1 MTNKKLK
8 LAAMSVALTACV
20 AAQPMAAHAVE
31 GPDPAEDNAAP
42 QAEPVA
48 ESSTPAP
55 VAEEGEKQEKV
66 GEQEEFF
73 PPPVNEEAKSEEQAP
88 AFGPGTKTDDIIIDY
103 KPAEKPEEP
112 GESGKDGETD
122 GSEGSGETDETENP
136 DGTYVKGD
144 VIDNSKK
151 DEATGKDG
159 KIGEATKE
167 ETPDSSS
174 STTVV
179 DPDAEVKKGDPV
191 VGKDEDGNT
200 TITTPTET
208 TGTETTTTT
217 GTGKADSSTTIT
229 DTKKG
234 EEINLD
240 DELGKDVR
248 PDWKT
253 DKDAKL
259 GDYTVDKVEPA
270 KDGNSKTLT
279 LKKTSPTEEKE
290 MAAEDIAKLLDVPEG
305 GVEKKEELDEEGN
318 PKTTYTLKKEEIST
332 DENGNTVTRV
342 TYYKITGNTVETT
355 TETTLVL
362 KVEKGTVDV
371 NNEDLTTEIEL
382 PSITAKNTDETKTDV
397 IEISSEKLGEMLQD
411 EYYNNVT
418 GEYVYTENVDGKEYT
433 YKVKKMEDSKPLTNA
448 QLAERLG
455 EGFTGDDNG
464 VYYKGEKLTFD
475 QMEAVRK
482 TLSYTVEVT
491 EVTKTPGQVEGGQ
504 ESIES
509 AKETAKLEAIKA
521 ALTDAARNAG
531 INVETDDFKNQ
542 LNTIDPTGK
551 GQLNL
556 SYTDADGNV
565 HTVTLRYNGATVSAP
580 QPGTPD
586 SSKDTETRKDVTDNV
601 ITGTAYVTGSNTWTE
616 SGSLNGTYVKPGSGE
631 LPSLDGW
638 TIASKDPEKGTTTYK
653 KEDTVTS
660 PDGTSTKITRTCTI
674 TESSASLSDTEKE
687 EIAWAELLNQHPE
700 YKNKDELKAA
710 GYNINISSMDFS
722 GIKCV
727 EWTIDEL
734 SESTKTDAKDLND
747 KLVIPGGKNWSIDE
761 KARTI
766 TVDGKTYDK
775 VTKTNDG
782 YTCTVEDKNGVKTT
796 YTFTKQAGAPLT
808 PEEIQ
813 TALAGQY
820 SVSADSIRLNADGK
834 TATFTKGNET
844 ITVDYSTLSETLTV
858 RKDVH
863 TSSSVTDIIKDNKDL
878 EKAYD
883 ELWKQIQEIQSKLLP
898 GEELWIGNLEVT
910 DKTEKTDIIKY
921 FTTAISPENMSKDEL
936 IKALQEQERIA
947 KNSTYVANK
956 GSDYE
961 ETKKNYYSGEKTDE
975 FKSFSKAP
983 DGSKIE
989 VYWKLTW
996 WGGYY
1001 YYTDANGQEVRVHS
1015 NTVHYEEQRDDI
1027 GHLDLASGSKLDL
1040 LPDKDD
1046 KVDQTDCVLVSKNL
1060 KLEWNYDA
1068 GNLVNG
1074 KGNQLVGL
1082 DSKISWDDE
1091 GGEGNGHYEYD
1102 RGTPNNCPD
1111 KSAYYKLTGT
1121 VAYDPIK
1128 ENGSIKLYQGQRGD
1142 YWTPGI
1148 SAEDQAINAY
1158 LKATGSSKTA
1168 ASLTKKERDA
1178 IVGTYVVQIGTTG
1191 TNSTGESGYQVY
1203 LKSSELTA
1211 YGYMTRDANTCIN
1224 STYKRQDGTWGYV
1237 GGYDLMISKL
1247 TQVSEGKV
1255 VGQTESTIKTITAP
1269 LSIRSSQD
1277 FANRLLELNKQTTTH
1292 KTSESATAYGENT
1305 SGGFDGAYTQNKS
1318 ETVTGSGTGKGH
1330 YTTFTEV
1337 LKKLFTG
1344 SGSKEHDEGKVS
1356 YTYRT
1361 TDKVDTTPVSKETV
1375 TTTDAHV
1382 DYNYTSIETR
1392 TVTVNGEET
1401 VIVPPV
1407 TPPVDPDTPDGPVE
1421 DETPDEVMTPETPEL
1436 PAVQDAAPDEVVLPA
1451 EPELPAVQDATALPQ
1466 TGVNWM
1472 AALGM
1477 AFSGMLL
1484 TIAGAFASLKYKEKH

>member
-31 GPDPAEDNAAP
+31 GPDSVEDNAAP
-42 QAEPVA
+42 QAEP
-48 ESSTPAP
+48 AP
-55 VAEEGEKQEKV
+55 VEGKTAEGEVEGEEEKQE
-66 GEQEEFF
+66 EFV
-73 PPPVNEEAKSEEQAP
+73 PPVNDEAKKDDQAP

-112 GESGKDGETD
+112 GKSGEDGEAD

-179 DPDAEVKKGDPV
+179 DPDAEVKKGESV

-208 TGTETTTTT
+208 TGTQTTTTT
-217 GTGKADSSTTIT
+217 GTGKADSETTIT
-229 DTKKG
+229 DTEKG
-234 EEINLD
+234 DKIDLNK
-240 DELGKDVR
+240 ELKNKDGEVDK
-248 PDWKT
+248 PTWETKT
-253 DKDAKL
+253 DDKL
-259 GDYTVDKVEPA
+259 GDYTVKEVEDTKGDP
-270 KDGNSKTLT
+270 NSKTLT
-279 LKKTSPTEEKE
+279 LKKTSEPETKE
-290 MAAEDIAKLLDVPEG
+290 MSAEDVAKLLDVPEG
-305 GVEKKEELDEEGN
+305 GVEKKTDDEG
-318 PKTTYTLKKEEIST
+318 KTTYTLKKEETST

-342 TYYKITGNTVETT
+342 TYYKITGNKVETR
-355 TETTLVL
+355 TETTLKL

-397 IEISSEKLGEMLQD
+397 IEISSEKLGEMLKD
-411 EYYNNVT
+411 EYYNNDT
-418 GEYVYTENVDGKEYT
+418 GEYVYTETDANGKEYT
-433 YKVKKMEDSKPLTNA
+433 YKVKKTEDTKQLTNE
-448 QLAERLG
+448 QLAKRLG

-464 VYYKGEKLTFD
+464 VYYKGEKLSFD
-475 QMEAVRK
+475 QKEAVRK

-504 ESIES
+504 ESIKS
-509 AKETAKLEAIKA
+509 AEEAAKLEAIKA

-565 HTVTLRYNGATVSAP
+565 HTVTLRYDGATVSAP

-586 SSKDTETRKDVTDNV
+586 SSKGTETRKDVTDNV
-601 ITGTAYVTGSNTWTE
+601 ITGTAYVNGSNTWTE

-687 EIAWAELLNQHPE
+687 EIAWNELQ
-700 YKNKDELKAA
+700 NKTGKDKATLIQE
-710 GYNINISSMDFS
+710 GYSIDIGSMDFS
-722 GIKCV
+722 GIKRV

-834 TATFTKGNET
+834 TATFTKGDET

-883 ELWKQIQEIQSKLLP
+883 ALWKQIQEIRSKLLP
-898 GEELWIGNLEVT
+898 GEELWIG
-910 DKTEKTDIIKY
+910 KTKIDSTTQKEDIIKY
-921 FTTAISPENMSKDEL
+921 FTKAISPENMSNDEL

-947 KNSTYVANK
+947 KSSTYVANK

-989 VYWKLTW
+989 VYWKSTW

-1074 KGNQLVGL
+1074 KDNQPVGL

-1091 GGEGNGHYEYD
+1091 GGEGDGHYEYD
-1102 RGTPNNCPD
+1102 RGNSNNCPD

-1168 ASLTKKERDA
+1168 ASLTKKERNA
-1178 IVGTYVVQIGTTG
+1178 IVGTYVVKIGTTD

-1203 LKSSELTA
+1203 LKTSELTA

-1277 FANRLLELNKQTTTH
+1277 FANRLLELNQQTTTH

-1337 LKKLFTG
+1337 LKKLF
-1344 SGSKEHDEGKVS
+1344 SGKGETTYDEGKVS

-1361 TDKVDTTPVSKETV
+1361 PDEVITSAVSKTAT

-1392 TVTVNGEET
+1392 KVTVSGEET

-1421 DETPDEVMTPETPEL
+1421 DETPDEVVTPETPEL
-1436 PAVQDAAPDEVVLPA
+1436 PPVQDATPDDAAPETPVLPSDVV
-1451 EPELPAVQDATALPQ
+1451 LPAVQDALPQ

>member
-1 MTNKKLK
+1 
-8 LAAMSVALTACV
+8 
-20 AAQPMAAHAVE
+20 
-31 GPDPAEDNAAP
+31 
-42 QAEPVA
+42 
-48 ESSTPAP
+48 
-55 VAEEGEKQEKV
+55 
-66 GEQEEFF
+66 
-73 PPPVNEEAKSEEQAP
+73 VNEEAKSEEQAP
-88 AFGPGTKTDDIIIDY
+88 AFGPGIKTDDITIDY
-103 KPAEKPEEP
+103 KPAAKPEEP
-112 GESGKDGETD
+112 GE
-122 GSEGSGETDETENP
+122 TDEPETP
-136 DGTYVKGD
+136 GDTHLKGD

-151 DEATGKDG
+151 DEATGEDG
-159 KIGEATKE
+159 KIGTATKE

-270 KDGNSKTLT
+270 EDGNSKELT

-305 GVEKKEELDEEGN
+305 GVEKKTDNEGN
-318 PKTTYTLKKEEIST
+318 TTYTLKKEETST

-342 TYYKITGNTVETT
+342 TYYEITGNSVKTR
-355 TETTLVL
+355 TETTLKL

-371 NNEDLTTEIEL
+371 DEKDLTTKVEL

-397 IEISSEKLGEMLQD
+397 IEISSEKLGEMLKD

-433 YKVKKMEDSKPLTNA
+433 YKVKKTENTKPLTNE
-448 QLAERLG
+448 QLANRLG
-455 EGFTGDDNG
+455 EGFTADANG
-464 VYYKGEKLTFD
+464 VYYKGEKLNLD

-482 TLSYTVEVT
+482 NLSYTVAVT
-491 EVTKTPGQVEGGQ
+491 EITKNEGQVEGGQ
-504 ESIES
+504 ESIKS
-509 AKETAKLEAIKA
+509 AEETAKLEAIKA
-521 ALTDAARNAG
+521 ALTDAAKKTG
-531 INVETDDFKNQ
+531 INVDSEDFKNQ

-556 SYTDADGNV
+556 SYTDVDGNV
-565 HTVTLRYNGATVSAP
+565 HTVTLRYDGATVSAP
-580 QPGTPD
+580 QPG
-586 SSKDTETRKDVTDNV
+586 SSDPSKNTETREDVKDNTV
-601 ITGTAYVTGSNTWTE
+601 TGTAYVTGSNTWTE
-616 SGSLNGTYVKPGSGE
+616 SGSLNGTYVKPGSGK

-653 KEDTVTS
+653 KEETVTS

-674 TESSASLSDTEKE
+674 TESSASLTDTEKE
-687 EIAWAELLNQHPE
+687 EIAWKELQ
-700 YKNKDELKAA
+700 NKTGKDKATLLQE
-710 GYNINISSMDFS
+710 GYSIDIGSMDFS
-722 GIKCV
+722 GIKRV
-727 EWTIDEL
+727 EWTIDTL
-734 SESTKTDAKDLND
+734 SESTKTDTKDLND

-761 KARTI
+761 NAGTI
-766 TVDGKTYDK
+766 TVDGNIYRN

-796 YTFTKQAGAPLT
+796 YTFTKKAGAPLT

-834 TATFTKGNET
+834 TATFTKGDET

-863 TSSSVTDIIKDNKDL
+863 TSSSVTGIIKDDKDL

-883 ELWKQIQEIQSKLLP
+883 ELWKQIQEIQSKLQP
-898 GEELWIGNLEVT
+898 GEELRIGET
-910 DKTEKTDIIKY
+910 KIDSTTKKEDIIKY
-921 FTTAISPENMSKDEL
+921 FTKAISPDNMSKDEL

-947 KNSTYVANK
+947 KSSTYVANK

-961 ETKKNYYSGEKTDE
+961 ETKKNYYSGEKTGE
-975 FKSFSKAP
+975 FKYFSKAP

-989 VYWKLTW
+989 VYWKSTW
-996 WGGYY
+996 GWNGYY

-1015 NTVHYEEQRDDI
+1015 NTVHSEEQRDDI

-1040 LPDKDD
+1040 LPDEDG
-1046 KVDQTDCVLVSKNL
+1046 KVNQTDCVLVSKNL

-1074 KGNQLVGL
+1074 KGNQTVGL

-1091 GGEGNGHYEYD
+1091 GGKGSGHYEYD
-1102 RGTPNNCPD
+1102 RGDPNKNPD

-1128 ENGSIKLYQGQRGD
+1128 ENGSIKLYQGGYD
-1142 YWTPGI
+1142 GWHWV

-1158 LKATGSSKTA
+1158 LKETGSNKTA

-1178 IVGTYVVQIGTTG
+1178 IVGTYVVKIGTTG

-1237 GGYDLMISKL
+1237 GGYDLMISEL
-1247 TQVSEGKV
+1247 TQVREGKV

-1277 FANRLLELNKQTTTH
+1277 FAKRLLELNKQTTTTH
-1292 KTSESATAYGENT
+1292 KTGEGATAYGENT
-1305 SGGFDGAYTQNKS
+1305 SGGFDGTYTQKKS
-1318 ETVTGSGTGKGH
+1318 ETVEGSGTGKGH

-1337 LKKLFTG
+1337 LKKIFSG
-1344 SGSKEHDEGKVS
+1344 SGSKEHDEGSVS
-1356 YTYRT
+1356 YTHRT
-1361 TDKVDTTPVSKETV
+1361 TDKVNTTPVSKETV

-1382 DYNYTSIETR
+1382 GYNYTSIETR

-1407 TPPVDPDTPDGPVE
+1407 TPPETPVE
-1421 DETPDEVMTPETPEL
+1421 DETPDEVVTPETPEL
-1436 PAVQDAAPDEVVLPA
+1436 PPVQDATPDAPVLPSDA
-1451 EPELPAVQDATALPQ
+1451 VLPAVQDALPQ

>member
-1 MTNKKLK
+1 M
-8 LAAMSVALTACV
+8 
-20 AAQPMAAHAVE
+20 
-31 GPDPAEDNAAP
+31 
-42 QAEPVA
+42 
-48 ESSTPAP
+48 
-55 VAEEGEKQEKV
+55 
-66 GEQEEFF
+66 
-73 PPPVNEEAKSEEQAP
+73 NEEAKSEEQAP
-88 AFGPGTKTDDIIIDY
+88 AFGPGTKTDDITIDY

-112 GESGKDGETD
+112 GE
-122 GSEGSGETDETENP
+122 TDEPETP
-136 DGTYVKGD
+136 GDTHLKGD

-151 DEATGKDG
+151 DEATGEDG
-159 KIGEATKE
+159 KIGTATKE

-234 EEINLD
+234 EEIDLNK
-240 DELGKDVR
+240 ELGEVR

-259 GDYTVDKVEPA
+259 GDYTVDKVENS
-270 KDGNSKTLT
+270 KDGNSKELT
-279 LKKTSPTEEKE
+279 LKKTSEPETKE
-290 MAAEDIAKLLDVPEG
+290 MSAEDVAKLLDVPEG

-342 TYYKITGNTVETT
+342 TYYEITGNSVKTT
-355 TETTLVL
+355 TETTLKL
-362 KVEKGTVDV
+362 KVEKGTETKKDQ
-371 NNEDLTTEIEL
+371 DLSTEAEL
-382 PSITAKNTDETKTDV
+382 PDSITVKNGKSELKVSKDILEKALDNGGTYTDTDKNITYTVTKK
-397 IEISSEKLGEMLQD
+397 EESSTKLSNE
-411 EYYNNVT
+411 
-418 GEYVYTENVDGKEYT
+418 
-433 YKVKKMEDSKPLTNA
+433 
-448 QLAERLG
+448 QLAKRLG
-455 EGFTGDDNG
+455 DGFTYNAADDSIS
-464 VYYKGEKLTFD
+464 YKGEKLTISQND
-475 QMEAVRK
+475 VYRK
-482 TLSYTVEVT
+482 LLSYDVTVT
-491 EVTKTPGQVEGGQ
+491 ETIKNEGQVEGGQ
-504 ESIES
+504 ASIDK
-509 AKETAKLEAIKA
+509 ANNDAKLEAIKA
-521 ALTDAARNAG
+521 ALTDAAKKTG
-531 INVETDDFKNQ
+531 INVDSEDFKNQ

-565 HTVTLRYNGATVSAP
+565 HTVTLCYDGATVSAP
-580 QPGTPD
+580 EPG
-586 SSKDTETRKDVTDNV
+586 SSDPSKNTETREDIKDYTV
-601 ITGTAYVTGSNTWTE
+601 TGTAYVTGSNTWTE

-631 LPSLDGW
+631 LPSLEGW
-638 TIASKDPEKGTTTYK
+638 TFDGIDTEKGTTTYK
-653 KEDTVTS
+653 KEETVTS

-674 TESSASLSDTEKE
+674 KESSASLTDAEKE
-687 EIAWAELLNQHPE
+687 EIAWKELQ
-700 YKNKDELKAA
+700 NKSGKDKATLLQE
-710 GYNINISSMDFS
+710 GYSIDIGSMDFS
-722 GIKCV
+722 GIKRV
-727 EWTIDEL
+727 EWTIDTL
-734 SESTKTDAKDLND
+734 SESTKTDTKDLND

-761 KARTI
+761 NAGTI
-766 TVDGKTYDK
+766 TVDGNIYRN
-775 VTKTNDG
+775 VTKTDDG

-796 YTFTKQAGAPLT
+796 YTFTKKAGAPLT

-834 TATFTKGNET
+834 TATFTKGDET

-863 TSSSVTDIIKDNKDL
+863 TSSSVTGIIKDDKDL

-883 ELWKQIQEIQSKLLP
+883 ELWKQIQEIQSKLQP
-898 GEELWIGNLEVT
+898 GEELWIGQTKIDSTTQKE
-910 DKTEKTDIIKY
+910 DIIKY
-921 FTTAISPENMSKDEL
+921 FTKAISPENMSKDEL

-947 KNSTYVANK
+947 KSSTYVANK

-975 FKSFSKAP
+975 FKYFSKAP

-989 VYWKLTW
+989 VYWKWTR

-1015 NTVHYEEQRDDI
+1015 NTVHSEEQRDDI

-1040 LPDKDD
+1040 LPDKDG
-1046 KVDQTDCVLVSKNL
+1046 KVDQTDCVLVSKDL

-1074 KGNQLVGL
+1074 KGNQTVGL

-1091 GGEGNGHYEYD
+1091 GGEGDGHYEYD
-1102 RGTPNNCPD
+1102 RGNPNKNPD

-1128 ENGSIKLYQGQRGD
+1128 DKDGSIKLYQGQWGD
-1142 YWTPGI
+1142 YWNPGI
-1148 SAEDQAINAY
+1148 SAEDEAINAY
-1158 LKATGSSKTA
+1158 LKATGSSKTYRD
-1168 ASLTKKERDA
+1168 LTTKERNA
-1178 IVGTYVVQIGTTG
+1178 IVGTYVVKIGTTG

-1211 YGYMTRDANTCIN
+1211 YGYMSRDANTCIN

-1237 GGYDLMISKL
+1237 GGYDLMISEL
-1247 TQVSEGKV
+1247 TQVREGKV

-1277 FANRLLELNKQTTTH
+1277 FAKRLLELNKQTTTH
-1292 KTSESATAYGENT
+1292 KTGEGATAYGENT
-1305 SGGFDGAYTQNKS
+1305 SGDFDGTYTQKKS
-1318 ETVTGSGTGKGH
+1318 ETVEASGTGSGH

-1337 LKKLFTG
+1337 LKKIFSG
-1344 SGSKEHDEGKVS
+1344 SGSKEHDEGSVS
-1356 YTYRT
+1356 YTHRT
-1361 TDKVDTTPVSKETV
+1361 TDKVNTTPVSKETV

-1382 DYNYTSIETR
+1382 GYNYTSIETR
-1392 TVTVNGEET
+1392 KVTVNGEET

-1407 TPPVDPDTPDGPVE
+1407 TPPETPVE
-1421 DETPDEVMTPETPEL
+1421 DETPDEVVTPETPEL
-1436 PAVQDAAPDEVVLPA
+1436 PPVQDVTPDDAAPETPDLPSDVV
-1451 EPELPAVQDATALPQ
+1451 LPAVQDALPQ

>member
-31 GPDPAEDNAAP
+31 GPDSVEDNAAP
-42 QAEPVA
+42 QAEP
-48 ESSTPAP
+48 AP
-55 VAEEGEKQEKV
+55 VEGKTAEGEVEGEEEKQE
-66 GEQEEFF
+66 EFV
-73 PPPVNEEAKSEEQAP
+73 PPVNDEAKKDDQAP

-103 KPAEKPEEP
+103 KPAEKPDE
-112 GESGKDGETD
+112 
-122 GSEGSGETDETENP
+122 SGETDETENP

-259 GDYTVDKVEPA
+259 GGYTVDKVEPA

-279 LKKTSPTEEKE
+279 LKKTSEPETKK
-290 MAAEDIAKLLDVPEG
+290 MSAEDVAKLLDVPEG
-305 GVEKKEELDEEGN
+305 GVEKKTDDEGN
-318 PKTTYTLKKEEIST
+318 TTYTLKKEETST

-342 TYYKITGNTVETT
+342 TYYEITGTSVKTR

-371 NNEDLTTEIEL
+371 DEKDLTTEIKL
-382 PSITAKNTDETKTDV
+382 PSITAKNTDETKMDV
-397 IEISSEKLGEMLQD
+397 IEISSEKLGEMLKD
-411 EYYNNVT
+411 EYYNNDT
-418 GEYVYTENVDGKEYT
+418 GEYVYTETDANGKEYT
-433 YKVKKMEDSKPLTNA
+433 YKVKKTEDSKPLTNA
-448 QLAERLG
+448 QLADRLG

-475 QMEAVRK
+475 QKEAVRK

-504 ESIES
+504 ESIKS
-509 AKETAKLEAIKA
+509 AEETAKLEAIKA
-521 ALTDAARNAG
+521 ALTDAAKKTG
-531 INVETDDFKNQ
+531 IDVDSENFKNQ

-565 HTVTLRYNGATVSAP
+565 HTVTLRYDGATVSAP
-580 QPGTPD
+580 QPG
-586 SSKDTETRKDVTDNV
+586 SSDPIKDTETRKDVTDNV

-616 SGSLNGTYVKPGSGE
+616 SGSLNGTYVKPGSGK

-638 TIASKDPEKGTTTYK
+638 TVDINDPEKGTTIYK
-653 KEDTVTS
+653 KEDTVTL

-722 GIKCV
+722 GIKRV

-761 KARTI
+761 KAGTI

-820 SVSADSIRLNADGK
+820 SVPADSIRLNADGK
-834 TATFTKGNET
+834 TATFTKGDET

-947 KNSTYVANK
+947 KSSTYVANK

-989 VYWKLTW
+989 VYWKSTW

-1040 LPDKDD
+1040 LPDKDGN
-1046 KVDQTDCVLVSKNL
+1046 VDQTDCVLVSKNL

-1074 KGNQLVGL
+1074 KGNQPVGL

-1091 GGEGNGHYEYD
+1091 GGKGNGHYEYD
-1102 RGTPNNCPD
+1102 RGNPNNCPD

-1128 ENGSIKLYQGQRGD
+1128 ENGSIKLYQGGYD
-1142 YWTPGI
+1142 GWYWV

-1158 LKATGSSKTA
+1158 LEATGSNKTA
-1168 ASLTKKERDA
+1168 ANLSKKERDA
-1178 IVGTYVVQIGTTG
+1178 IVGTYVVKIGTTD
-1191 TNSTGESGYQVY
+1191 TNSTGKSGYQVY
-1203 LKSSELTA
+1203 LKTSELTA
-1211 YGYMTRDANTCIN
+1211 YGYMSRDANTCIN
-1224 STYKRQDGTWGYV
+1224 STYKRQTNSWDYV

-1305 SGGFDGAYTQNKS
+1305 SGGFNGAYTQDKS

-1356 YTYRT
+1356 YTHRT
-1361 TDKVDTTPVSKETV
+1361 TDYVDTEAVAKTAT

-1407 TPPVDPDTPDGPVE
+1407 TPPETPVE
-1421 DETPDEVMTPETPEL
+1421 DETPNEVVTPETPEL
-1436 PAVQDAAPDEVVLPA
+1436 PPVQDATPDAPVLPSDA
-1451 EPELPAVQDATALPQ
+1451 VLPAVQDALPQ

>member
-1 MTNKKLK
+1 MTNKNLK

-31 GPDPAEDNAAP
+31 GPDSVEDNAAP
-42 QAEPVA
+42 QAEP
-48 ESSTPAP
+48 AP
-55 VAEEGEKQEKV
+55 VEGKTAEGEVEGEEEKQE
-66 GEQEEFF
+66 EFV
-73 PPPVNEEAKSEEQAP
+73 PPENDEAKKDDQAP

-112 GESGKDGETD
+112 
-122 GSEGSGETDETENP
+122 GETDETENP

-200 TITTPTET
+200 TITTKTET
-208 TGTETTTTT
+208 TGTQTTTTT
-217 GTGKADSSTTIT
+217 GTGEANSNTTIT

-248 PDWKT
+248 PNWST
-253 DKDAKL
+253 DEKAKL
-259 GDYTVDKVEPA
+259 GGYTVDKVEPA
-270 KDGNSKTLT
+270 EDGNSKTLT
-279 LKKTSPTEEKE
+279 LKKTSPTETKE
-290 MAAEDIAKLLDVPEG
+290 MAAEDVAKLLDVPED
-305 GVEKKEELDEEGN
+305 GVEKKTDDEG
-318 PKTTYTLKKEEIST
+318 KTTYILKKEETST

-371 NNEDLTTEIEL
+371 DDKDLTTEIKL

-397 IEISSEKLGEMLQD
+397 IEISSEKLGEMLKD

-418 GEYVYTENVDGKEYT
+418 GEYVYTETVDGKEYT
-433 YKVKKMEDSKPLTNA
+433 YKVKKTEDTNSLTND
-448 QLAERLG
+448 QLANRLG
-455 EGFTGDDNG
+455 DGFSVDADGD
-464 VYYKGEKLTFD
+464 VCYKGEKLTFD

-509 AKETAKLEAIKA
+509 AEETAKLEAIKA

-565 HTVTLRYNGATVSAP
+565 HTVTLRYDGATVSAP
-580 QPGTPD
+580 QPG
-586 SSKDTETRKDVTDNV
+586 SSDPRKDTETRKDVTDNV

-631 LPSLDGW
+631 LPSLEGW
-638 TIASKDPEKGTTTYK
+638 TFDGIDTEKGTTIYK
-653 KEDTVTS
+653 KEDTVTLS
-660 PDGTSTKITRTCTI
+660 DGTITKITRTCTI

-722 GIKCV
+722 GIKRV
-727 EWTIDEL
+727 EWTIAEL

-820 SVSADSIRLNADGK
+820 SVPADSIRLNADGK
-834 TATFTKGNET
+834 TATFTKGDET

-883 ELWKQIQEIQSKLLP
+883 ALWEQIQEIQSKLQP

-910 DKTEKTDIIKY
+910 DKTKKTDIIKY
-921 FTTAISPENMSKDEL
+921 FTTAISPENMSRDEL

-975 FKSFSKAP
+975 FKYFSKAP

-989 VYWKLTW
+989 VYWKSTW

-1074 KGNQLVGL
+1074 KDNQPVGL

-1091 GGEGNGHYEYD
+1091 GGEGDGHYEYD
-1102 RGTPNNCPD
+1102 RGNPNNCPD

-1128 ENGSIKLYQGQRGD
+1128 ENGSIKLYQGGYDGWHWVR
-1142 YWTPGI
+1142 
-1148 SAEDQAINAY
+1148 AEDQAINAY
-1158 LKATGSSKTA
+1158 LKATGSNKTA
-1168 ASLTKKERDA
+1168 ANLSKKERDA
-1178 IVGTYVVQIGTTG
+1178 IVGTYVVKIGTTG

-1203 LKSSELTA
+1203 LKTSELTA

-1305 SGGFDGAYTQNKS
+1305 SGGFNGAYTQDKS

-1337 LKKLFTG
+1337 LKKLFSGKGETSYDTG
-1344 SGSKEHDEGKVS
+1344 SVS
-1356 YTYRT
+1356 YSYRT
-1361 TDKVDTTPVSKETV
+1361 TDKVNTTPVSKETV

-1407 TPPVDPDTPDGPVE
+1407 TPPETPVE
-1421 DETPDEVMTPETPEL
+1421 DETPDEVVTPETPEL
-1436 PAVQDAAPDEVVLPA
+1436 PPVQDATPDEVVLPA

>member
-31 GPDPAEDNAAP
+31 GPDSVEDNAAP
-42 QAEPVA
+42 QAEP
-48 ESSTPAP
+48 AP
-55 VAEEGEKQEKV
+55 VEGKTAEGEVEGEEEKQE
-66 GEQEEFF
+66 EFV
-73 PPPVNEEAKSEEQAP
+73 PPVNDEAKKDDQAP
-88 AFGPGTKTDDIIIDY
+88 AFGPGTNTDDIIIDY
-103 KPAEKPEEP
+103 KPAEKPD
-112 GESGKDGETD
+112 ESGE
-122 GSEGSGETDETENP
+122 SGETDETENP

-159 KIGEATKE
+159 KIGEANKE

-259 GDYTVDKVEPA
+259 GGYTVDKVEPA

-279 LKKTSPTEEKE
+279 LKKTSEPETKK
-290 MAAEDIAKLLDVPEG
+290 MSAEDVAKLLDVPEG
-305 GVEKKEELDEEGN
+305 GVEKKTDDEGN
-318 PKTTYTLKKEEIST
+318 TTYTLKKEETST

-342 TYYKITGNTVETT
+342 TYYEITGNSVKTT
-355 TETTLVL
+355 TETTLKL
-362 KVEKGTVDV
+362 KVEKGTETKKDQ
-371 NNEDLTTEIEL
+371 DLSTEAEL
-382 PSITAKNTDETKTDV
+382 PDSITVKNGKSELKVSKDILEKALDNGGTYTDTDKNITYTVTKK
-397 IEISSEKLGEMLQD
+397 EESSTKLSNE
-411 EYYNNVT
+411 
-418 GEYVYTENVDGKEYT
+418 
-433 YKVKKMEDSKPLTNA
+433 
-448 QLAERLG
+448 QLAKRLG
-455 EGFTGDDNG
+455 DGFTYNAADDSIS
-464 VYYKGEKLTFD
+464 YKGEKLTISQND
-475 QMEAVRK
+475 VYRK
-482 TLSYTVEVT
+482 LLSYDVTVT
-491 EVTKTPGQVEGGQ
+491 ETIKNEGQVEGGQ
-504 ESIES
+504 ASIDK
-509 AKETAKLEAIKA
+509 ANNDAKLEAIKA
-521 ALTDAARNAG
+521 ALTDAAKKTG
-531 INVETDDFKNQ
+531 INVDSEDFKNQ

-565 HTVTLRYNGATVSAP
+565 HTVTLCYDGATVSAP
-580 QPGTPD
+580 EP
-586 SSKDTETRKDVTDNV
+586 SSSDPSKNTETREDIKDYTV
-601 ITGTAYVTGSNTWTE
+601 TGTAYVTGSNTWTE

-631 LPSLDGW
+631 LPSLEGW
-638 TIASKDPEKGTTTYK
+638 TFDGIDTEKGTTTYK
-653 KEDTVTS
+653 KEETVTS
-660 PDGTSTKITRTCTI
+660 PDGTSTKIIRTCTI
-674 TESSASLSDTEKE
+674 TESSASLSDAEKAD
-687 EIAWAELLNQHPE
+687 IAWAELLKQHPE
-700 YKNKDELKAA
+700 YKNEDELKAA
-710 GYNINISSMDFS
+710 GYNIDIGSMDFS
-722 GIKCV
+722 GIKRV
-727 EWTIDEL
+727 EWTIGTL
-734 SESTKTDAKDLND
+734 SESTKTDTKDLND

-761 KARTI
+761 KAGTI
-766 TVDGKTYDK
+766 TVDGDIYRN

-834 TATFTKGNET
+834 TATFTKGDET

-883 ELWKQIQEIQSKLLP
+883 ELWKQIQEIRSKLP
-898 GEELWIGNLEVT
+898 PDEELWIGNLEVT
-910 DKTEKTDIIKY
+910 DKTKKTDIIKY

-989 VYWKLTW
+989 VYWKSTW

-1074 KGNQLVGL
+1074 KGNQPVGL

-1091 GGEGNGHYEYD
+1091 GGEGDGHYEYD
-1102 RGTPNNCPD
+1102 RGNPNNCPD

-1128 ENGSIKLYQGQRGD
+1128 ENGNIKLYQGGFDD
-1142 YWTPGI
+1142 YWYWV

-1158 LKATGSSKTA
+1158 LKATGSNKTA

-1178 IVGTYVVQIGTTG
+1178 IVGTYVVKIGTTG

-1203 LKSSELTA
+1203 LKTSELTA

-1277 FANRLLELNKQTTTH
+1277 FANRLLELNQQTTTH
-1292 KTSESATAYGENT
+1292 KTSERATAYGENT
-1305 SGGFDGAYTQNKS
+1305 SGGFDGAYTQDKS

-1337 LKKLFTG
+1337 LKKLFSGKGETSYDTG
-1344 SGSKEHDEGKVS
+1344 SVS
-1356 YTYRT
+1356 YSYRT
-1361 TDKVDTTPVSKETV
+1361 TDKVNTTPVSKETV

-1421 DETPDEVMTPETPEL
+1421 DETPDEVVTPETPEL
-1436 PAVQDAAPDEVVLPA
+1436 PLVQDATPDEVVLPA

>member
-31 GPDPAEDNAAP
+31 GPDSVEDNAAP
-42 QAEPVA
+42 QAEPVV
-48 ESSTPAP
+48 ENSTPAP
-55 VAEEGEKQEKV
+55 VAEEGEKQEEA
-66 GEQEEFF
+66 GEQEEFV
-73 PPPVNEEAKSEEQAP
+73 PPVNDEAKKDDQAP
-88 AFGPGTKTDDIIIDY
+88 AFGPGTETDDIIIDY

-112 GESGKDGETD
+112 GKSGEDGEVD

-240 DELGKDVR
+240 DELGKDMR

-259 GDYTVDKVEPA
+259 GGYTVDKVEPA

-305 GVEKKEELDEEGN
+305 GVEKKTDDEGN
-318 PKTTYTLKKEEIST
+318 TTYTLKKEETST

-342 TYYKITGNTVETT
+342 TYYEITGNSVKTT

-371 NNEDLTTEIEL
+371 DDKDLTTEIKL

-411 EYYNNVT
+411 EYYNNDT
-418 GEYVYTENVDGKEYT
+418 GEYVYTETDANGKEYT
-433 YKVKKMEDSKPLTNA
+433 YKVKKTEDSKPLTNE
-448 QLAERLG
+448 QLAARLG
-455 EGFTGDDNG
+455 EGFSVDADGD
-464 VYYKGEKLTFD
+464 VCYKGEKLTFD
-475 QMEAVRK
+475 QKDAVRK

-504 ESIES
+504 ESIKS
-509 AKETAKLEAIKA
+509 AEETAKLEAIKA

-565 HTVTLRYNGATVSAP
+565 HTVTLRYDGATVSAP
-580 QPGTPD
+580 QPGSSDP
-586 SSKDTETRKDVTDNV
+586 SKDTETRKDVTDNV
-601 ITGTAYVTGSNTWTE
+601 ITGTAYVNGSNTWTE
-616 SGSLNGTYVKPGSGE
+616 SGSLNGTYVKPDSGE

-638 TIASKDPEKGTTTYK
+638 TVDSNDPEKGTTIYK

-660 PDGTSTKITRTCTI
+660 PDGTITKITRTCTI
-674 TESSASLSDTEKE
+674 TESSAPLTDTEKE
-687 EIAWAELLNQHPE
+687 EIAWNELQ
-700 YKNKDELKAA
+700 NKTGKDKATLIQE
-710 GYNINISSMDFS
+710 GYSIDIGSMDFS
-722 GIKCV
+722 GIKRV
-727 EWTIDEL
+727 EWTINEL
-734 SESTKTDAKDLND
+734 SESTKTDAKDLHD

-883 ELWKQIQEIQSKLLP
+883 DLWKQIQEIQSKLLP
-898 GEELWIGNLEVT
+898 GEELWIG
-910 DKTEKTDIIKY
+910 KTKIDSTTKKEDIIKY
-921 FTTAISPENMSKDEL
+921 FTKAISPENMSKDEL

-947 KNSTYVANK
+947 KSSTYVANK

-961 ETKKNYYSGEKTDE
+961 ETKKNYYSGETETKYYYQ
-975 FKSFSKAP
+975 SWG
-983 DGSKIE
+983 GSKIE
-989 VYWKLTW
+989 VTPAGQPGW
-996 WGGYY
+996 Y
-1001 YYTDANGQEVRVHS
+1001 YYTNDKGEKEYVPWWDVERQDTRN
-1015 NTVHYEEQRDDI
+1015 DI

-1040 LPDKDD
+1040 LPDEDG

-1060 KLEWNYDA
+1060 KLEWNYNA
-1068 GNLVNG
+1068 GDLVNG
-1074 KGNQLVGL
+1074 KDNQTVGL

-1091 GGEGNGHYEYD
+1091 GGKGNGHYEYD
-1102 RGTPNNCPD
+1102 RGDPNNNPD

-1128 ENGSIKLYQGQRGD
+1128 ENGNIKLYQGGYD
-1142 YWTPGI
+1142 GWYWV
-1148 SAEDQAINAY
+1148 SAKDQAINAY
-1158 LKATGSSKTA
+1158 LKATGSNKTA
-1168 ASLTKKERDA
+1168 ASLTKKERYA
-1178 IVGTYVVQIGTTG
+1178 IVGTYVVKIGTTD

-1203 LKSSELTA
+1203 LKTSELTA

-1237 GGYDLMISKL
+1237 GGYDLMISEL
-1247 TQVSEGKV
+1247 TQVREGKV

-1292 KTSESATAYGENT
+1292 KTGEGATAFGDNT
-1305 SGGFDGAYTQNKS
+1305 SGSFSGTYTQNKS

-1337 LKKLFTG
+1337 LKKLF
-1344 SGSKEHDEGKVS
+1344 SGKGETTYDEGKVS
-1356 YTYRT
+1356 YTHRT
-1361 TDKVDTTPVSKETV
+1361 TDYVDTEAVAKTAT

-1392 TVTVNGEET
+1392 TVIVNGEET
-1401 VIVPPV
+1401 VIVPPI
-1407 TPPVDPDTPDGPVE
+1407 TPPETPVE
-1421 DETPDEVMTPETPEL
+1421 DETPDEVVTPETPEL
-1436 PAVQDAAPDEVVLPA
+1436 PPVQDATPDDAAPETPVLPSDA
-1451 EPELPAVQDATALPQ
+1451 VLPAVQDALPQ

>member
-31 GPDPAEDNAAP
+31 GPDSVEDNAAP
-42 QAEPVA
+42 QAEPVV
-48 ESSTPAP
+48 ENSTPAP
-55 VAEEGEKQEKV
+55 VAEEGEKQEEV
-66 GEQEEFF
+66 GEQEEFV
-73 PPPVNEEAKSEEQAP
+73 PPVNDEAKKDDQAP

-103 KPAEKPEEP
+103 KPAEKPD
-112 GESGKDGETD
+112 ESGE
-122 GSEGSGETDETENP
+122 SGETDETENP

-217 GTGKADSSTTIT
+217 GIGKADSSTTIT

-259 GDYTVDKVEPA
+259 GGYTVDKVEPA

-279 LKKTSPTEEKE
+279 LKKTSEPETKK
-290 MAAEDIAKLLDVPEG
+290 MSAEDVAKLLDVPEG
-305 GVEKKEELDEEGN
+305 GVEKKTDDEGN
-318 PKTTYTLKKEEIST
+318 TTYTLKKEETST

-342 TYYKITGNTVETT
+342 TYYEITGNSVKTT
-355 TETTLVL
+355 TETTLKL
-362 KVEKGTVDV
+362 KVEKGTETKKDQ
-371 NNEDLTTEIEL
+371 DLSTEAEL
-382 PSITAKNTDETKTDV
+382 PDSITVKNGKSELKVSKDILEKALDNGGTYTDTDKNITYTVTKK
-397 IEISSEKLGEMLQD
+397 EESSTKLSNE
-411 EYYNNVT
+411 
-418 GEYVYTENVDGKEYT
+418 
-433 YKVKKMEDSKPLTNA
+433 
-448 QLAERLG
+448 QLAKRLG
-455 EGFTGDDNG
+455 DGFTYNAADDSIS
-464 VYYKGEKLTFD
+464 YKGEKLTISQND
-475 QMEAVRK
+475 VYRK
-482 TLSYTVEVT
+482 LLSYDVTVT
-491 EVTKTPGQVEGGQ
+491 ETIKNEGQVEGGQ
-504 ESIES
+504 ASIDK
-509 AKETAKLEAIKA
+509 ANNDAKLEAIKA
-521 ALTDAARNAG
+521 ALTDAAKKTG
-531 INVETDDFKNQ
+531 INVDSEDFKNQ

-565 HTVTLRYNGATVSAP
+565 HTVTLCYDGATVSAP
-580 QPGTPD
+580 EP
-586 SSKDTETRKDVTDNV
+586 SSSDPSKNTETREDIKDYTV
-601 ITGTAYVTGSNTWTE
+601 TGTAYVTGSNTWTE

-631 LPSLDGW
+631 LPSLEGW
-638 TIASKDPEKGTTTYK
+638 TFDGIDTEKGTTTYK
-653 KEDTVTS
+653 KEETVTS
-660 PDGTSTKITRTCTI
+660 PDGTSTKIIRTCTI
-674 TESSASLSDTEKE
+674 TESSASLSDAEKAD
-687 EIAWAELLNQHPE
+687 IAWAELLKQHPE
-700 YKNKDELKAA
+700 YKNEDELKAA
-710 GYNINISSMDFS
+710 GYNIDIGSMDFS
-722 GIKCV
+722 GIKRV
-727 EWTIDEL
+727 EWTIGTL
-734 SESTKTDAKDLND
+734 SESTKTDTKDLND

-761 KARTI
+761 KAGTI
-766 TVDGKTYDK
+766 TVDGDIYRN

-834 TATFTKGNET
+834 TATFTKGDET

-883 ELWKQIQEIQSKLLP
+883 ELWKQIQEIRSKLP
-898 GEELWIGNLEVT
+898 PDEELWIGNLEVT
-910 DKTEKTDIIKY
+910 DKTKKTDIIKY

-989 VYWKLTW
+989 VYWKWTL

-1074 KGNQLVGL
+1074 KDNQPVGL

-1091 GGEGNGHYEYD
+1091 GGEGDGHYEYD

-1178 IVGTYVVQIGTTG
+1178 IVGTYVVKIGTTD

-1203 LKSSELTA
+1203 LKTSELTA

-1337 LKKLFTG
+1337 LKKLFSGKGETSYDTG
-1344 SGSKEHDEGKVS
+1344 SVS
-1356 YTYRT
+1356 YSYRT
-1361 TDKVDTTPVSKETV
+1361 PDEVITSAVSKTTK

-1407 TPPVDPDTPDGPVE
+1407 TPPETPVE
-1421 DETPDEVMTPETPEL
+1421 DETPDEVVTPETPEL
-1436 PAVQDAAPDEVVLPA
+1436 PPVQDAAPDDAAPETPVLPSDA
-1451 EPELPAVQDATALPQ
+1451 VLPAVQDALPQ

>member
-31 GPDPAEDNAAP
+31 GPDSVEDNAAP
-42 QAEPVA
+42 QAEP
-48 ESSTPAP
+48 AP
-55 VAEEGEKQEKV
+55 VEGKTAEGEVEGEEEKQE
-66 GEQEEFF
+66 EFV
-73 PPPVNEEAKSEEQAP
+73 PPVNDEAKKDDQAP

-112 GESGKDGETD
+112 
-122 GSEGSGETDETENP
+122 GETDETENP

-208 TGTETTTTT
+208 TGTQTTTTT
-217 GTGKADSSTTIT
+217 GTGEADSSTTIT

-248 PDWKT
+248 PNWET

-259 GDYTVDKVEPA
+259 GDYKVDKVEPA
-270 KDGNSKTLT
+270 KDGNSKELT
-279 LKKTSPTEEKE
+279 LKKTSEPETKE
-290 MAAEDIAKLLDVPEG
+290 MSAEDVAKLLDVPEG
-305 GVEKKEELDEEGN
+305 GVEKKTDDEG
-318 PKTTYTLKKEEIST
+318 KTTYILKKEETST

-362 KVEKGTVDV
+362 KVEKGTETKKDQ
-371 NNEDLTTEIEL
+371 DLSTEAEL
-382 PSITAKNTDETKTDV
+382 PDSITVKNGKSELKVSKDILEKALDNGGTYTDTDKNITYTVTKK
-397 IEISSEKLGEMLQD
+397 EESSTKLSNE
-411 EYYNNVT
+411 
-418 GEYVYTENVDGKEYT
+418 
-433 YKVKKMEDSKPLTNA
+433 
-448 QLAERLG
+448 QLAKRLG
-455 EGFTGDDNG
+455 DGFTYNAADDSIS
-464 VYYKGEKLTFD
+464 YKGEKLTISQND
-475 QMEAVRK
+475 VYRK
-482 TLSYTVEVT
+482 LLSYDVTVT
-491 EVTKTPGQVEGGQ
+491 ETIKNEGQVEGGQ
-504 ESIES
+504 ASIDK
-509 AKETAKLEAIKA
+509 ANNDAKLEAIKA
-521 ALTDAARNAG
+521 ALTDAAKKTG
-531 INVETDDFKNQ
+531 INVDSEDFKNQ

-687 EIAWAELLNQHPE
+687 EIAWNELQ
-700 YKNKDELKAA
+700 NKTGKDKATLIQE
-710 GYNINISSMDFS
+710 GYSIDIGSMDFS
-722 GIKCV
+722 GIKRV

-761 KARTI
+761 KAGTI

-834 TATFTKGNET
+834 TATFTKGDET

-989 VYWKLTW
+989 VYWKSTW

-1074 KGNQLVGL
+1074 KGNQPVGL

-1091 GGEGNGHYEYD
+1091 GGEGDGHYEYD
-1102 RGTPNNCPD
+1102 RGNPNNCPD

-1158 LKATGSSKTA
+1158 LEATGSNKTA
-1168 ASLTKKERDA
+1168 KDLSPKERNA
-1178 IVGTYVVQIGTTG
+1178 IVGTYVVKIGTTG

-1203 LKSSELTA
+1203 RKTSELTA

-1305 SGGFDGAYTQNKS
+1305 SGGFNGAYTQDKS

-1361 TDKVDTTPVSKETV
+1361 TDKVNTTPVSKETV

-1392 TVTVNGEET
+1392 KVTVSGEET

-1421 DETPDEVMTPETPEL
+1421 DETPDEVVTPETPEL
-1436 PAVQDAAPDEVVLPA
+1436 PPVQDATPDDAAPETPVLPSDA
-1451 EPELPAVQDATALPQ
+1451 VLPAVQDALPQ

-1484 TIAGAFASLKYKEKH
+1484 TIAGAFTSLKYKEKH

>member
-1 MTNKKLK
+1 M
-8 LAAMSVALTACV
+8 
-20 AAQPMAAHAVE
+20 
-31 GPDPAEDNAAP
+31 
-42 QAEPVA
+42 
-48 ESSTPAP
+48 
-55 VAEEGEKQEKV
+55 
-66 GEQEEFF
+66 
-73 PPPVNEEAKSEEQAP
+73 NEEAKSEEQAP

-208 TGTETTTTT
+208 TGTQTTTTT

-234 EEINLD
+234 EEIDLD

-248 PDWKT
+248 PNWKT

-270 KDGNSKTLT
+270 EDGNSKELT

-290 MAAEDIAKLLDVPEG
+290 MSAEDIAKLLDVPEG
-305 GVEKKEELDEEGN
+305 GVEKKTDDEGN
-318 PKTTYTLKKEEIST
+318 TTYTLKKEETST
-332 DENGNTVTRV
+332 DENGNTVTRT
-342 TYYKITGNTVETT
+342 TYYEITGNSVKTR

-371 NNEDLTTEIEL
+371 DDKDLTTKVEL

-397 IEISSEKLGEMLQD
+397 IEISSEKLGEMLKD
-411 EYYNNVT
+411 EYYNNDT
-418 GEYVYTENVDGKEYT
+418 GEYVYTETDANGKEYT
-433 YKVKKMEDSKPLTNA
+433 YKVKKTENTKPLTNA

-455 EGFTGDDNG
+455 EGFTADDNG
-464 VYYKGEKLTFD
+464 VYYKGEKLNLD

-521 ALTDAARNAG
+521 ALTDAAKKTG
-531 INVETDDFKNQ
+531 INVDSEDFKNQ

-565 HTVTLRYNGATVSAP
+565 HTVTLRYDGATVSAP
-580 QPGTPD
+580 QPGSSDP
-586 SSKDTETRKDVTDNV
+586 SKDTETRKDVTDNV

-653 KEDTVTS
+653 KEETVTL

-674 TESSASLSDTEKE
+674 KESSASLSDAEKE
-687 EIAWAELLNQHPE
+687 EIAWKELQ
-700 YKNKDELKAA
+700 NKTGKDKATLLQE
-710 GYNINISSMDFS
+710 GYSIDIGSMDFS
-722 GIKCV
+722 GIKRV
-727 EWTIDEL
+727 EWTIDTL
-734 SESTKTDAKDLND
+734 SESTKTDTKDLND

-761 KARTI
+761 NAGTI
-766 TVDGKTYDK
+766 TVDGNIYRN
-775 VTKTNDG
+775 VTKTDDG

-796 YTFTKQAGAPLT
+796 YTFTKKAGAPLT

-834 TATFTKGNET
+834 TATFTKGDET

-863 TSSSVTDIIKDNKDL
+863 TSSSVTGIIKDDKDL

-883 ELWKQIQEIQSKLLP
+883 ELWKQIQEIQSKLQP
-898 GEELWIGNLEVT
+898 GEELRIGET
-910 DKTEKTDIIKY
+910 KIDSTTKKEDIIKY
-921 FTTAISPENMSKDEL
+921 FTKAISPDNMSKDEL

-961 ETKKNYYSGEKTDE
+961 ETKKNYYSGEKTGE
-975 FKSFSKAP
+975 FKYFSKAP

-989 VYWKLTW
+989 VYWKSTW
-996 WGGYY
+996 GWNGYY
-1001 YYTDANGQEVRVHS
+1001 YYTDANGHEVRVDS
-1015 NTVHYEEQRDDI
+1015 NTVHSEEQRDDI
-1027 GHLDLASGSKLDL
+1027 KHLDLASGSKLDL
-1040 LPDKDD
+1040 LPDEDG
-1046 KVDQTDCVLVSKNL
+1046 KVNQTDCVLVSKNL

-1068 GNLVNG
+1068 NNLV
-1074 KGNQLVGL
+1074 KGQGNTEVGL
-1082 DSKISWDDE
+1082 EKHISKDTED
-1091 GGEGNGHYEYD
+1091 GEGYHYEYD
-1102 RGTPNNCPD
+1102 RLDGKNKNPN
-1111 KSAYYKLTGT
+1111 KSAFYKLTGT
-1121 VAYDPIK
+1121 VAYDAVK
-1128 ENGSIKLYQGQRGD
+1128 DKKTGKVKTYYDYGSAL
-1142 YWTPGI
+1142 
-1148 SAEDQAINAY
+1148 EAY
-1158 LKATGSSKTA
+1158 LEATGKTRQDFSDDEWA
-1168 ASLTKKERDA
+1168 A
-1178 IVGTYVVQIGTTG
+1178 IYGTYVVPITSPGTFVDYT
-1191 TNSTGESGYQVY
+1191 TYQVY
-1203 LKSSELTA
+1203 TKTA
-1211 YGYMTRDANTCIN
+1211 EMTSYGYMTRDANTCVN

-1237 GGYDLMISKL
+1237 GGYDLMISDL
-1247 TQVSEGKV
+1247 VQVSEGKV
-1255 VGQTESTIKTITAP
+1255 VGQTQSSIKTLWAP
-1269 LSIRSSQD
+1269 LAIRSTQS
-1277 FANRLLELNKQTTTH
+1277 LE
-1292 KTSESATAYGENT
+1292 
-1305 SGGFDGAYTQNKS
+1305 NKS
-1318 ETVTGSGTGKGH
+1318 LQLNAKHTSTPVTTIQNLGSGYEEEGSFTYDVSYKHTDTYTDNCNKGVQGTGTGK
-1330 YTTFTEV
+1330 YKTFTQL
-1337 LKKLFTG
+1337 LKEKF
-1344 SGSKEHDEGKVS
+1344 SGKGETTYDEGKVS
-1356 YTYRT
+1356 YTHRT
-1361 TDKVDTTPVSKETV
+1361 TDKVNTTPVSKETV

-1382 DYNYTSIETR
+1382 GYNYTSIETR
-1392 TVTVNGEET
+1392 KVTVNGEET

-1421 DETPDEVMTPETPEL
+1421 DETPDEVVTPETPEL
-1436 PAVQDAAPDEVVLPA
+1436 PPVQDATPDAPVLPSDA
-1451 EPELPAVQDATALPQ
+1451 VLPAVQDALPQ

>member
-1 MTNKKLK
+1 M
-8 LAAMSVALTACV
+8 
-20 AAQPMAAHAVE
+20 
-31 GPDPAEDNAAP
+31 
-42 QAEPVA
+42 
-48 ESSTPAP
+48 
-55 VAEEGEKQEKV
+55 
-66 GEQEEFF
+66 
-73 PPPVNEEAKSEEQAP
+73 NEEAKKDDQAP

-112 GESGKDGETD
+112 GKSGEDGEAD

-234 EEINLD
+234 EEIDLNK
-240 DELGKDVR
+240 ELGEVR

-253 DKDAKL
+253 DKDATL
-259 GDYTVDKVEPA
+259 GDYTVKEVEPSE
-270 KDGNSKTLT
+270 DGNSKELT

-305 GVEKKEELDEEGN
+305 GVEKKTDDEGN
-318 PKTTYTLKKEEIST
+318 TTYTLKKEETST
-332 DENGNTVTRV
+332 DENGNTVTRT
-342 TYYKITGNTVETT
+342 TYYEITGTSVKTR
-355 TETTLVL
+355 TETTLKL
-362 KVEKGTVDV
+362 KVEKGTETKKDQ
-371 NNEDLTTEIEL
+371 DLSTEAEL
-382 PSITAKNTDETKTDV
+382 PDSITVKNGKSELKVSKDILEKALDNGGTYTDTDKNITYTVTKK
-397 IEISSEKLGEMLQD
+397 EESSTKLSNE
-411 EYYNNVT
+411 
-418 GEYVYTENVDGKEYT
+418 
-433 YKVKKMEDSKPLTNA
+433 
-448 QLAERLG
+448 QLAKRLG
-455 EGFTGDDNG
+455 DGFTYNAADDSIS
-464 VYYKGEKLTFD
+464 YKGEKLTISQND
-475 QMEAVRK
+475 VYRK
-482 TLSYTVEVT
+482 LLSYDVTVT
-491 EVTKTPGQVEGGQ
+491 ETIKNEGQVEGGQ
-504 ESIES
+504 ASIDK
-509 AKETAKLEAIKA
+509 ANNDAKLEAIKA
-521 ALTDAARNAG
+521 ALTDAAKKTG
-531 INVETDDFKNQ
+531 INVDSEDFKNQ

-565 HTVTLRYNGATVSAP
+565 HTVTLRYDGATVSAP
-580 QPGTPD
+580 QPGSSDP
-586 SSKDTETRKDVTDNV
+586 SKDTETREDIKDYTV
-601 ITGTAYVTGSNTWTE
+601 TGTAYVTGSNTWTE

-631 LPSLDGW
+631 LPSLEGW
-638 TIASKDPEKGTTTYK
+638 TFDGIDTEKGTTTYK
-653 KEDTVTS
+653 KEETVTS

-674 TESSASLSDTEKE
+674 TESSASLSDAEKE
-687 EIAWAELLNQHPE
+687 EIAWKELQ
-700 YKNKDELKAA
+700 NKTGKDKATLLQE
-710 GYNINISSMDFS
+710 GYSIDIGSMDFS
-722 GIKCV
+722 GIKRV
-727 EWTIDEL
+727 EWTIDTL
-734 SESTKTDAKDLND
+734 SESTKTDTKDLND

-761 KARTI
+761 NAGTI
-766 TVDGKTYDK
+766 TVDGNIYRN
-775 VTKTNDG
+775 VTKTDDG

-796 YTFTKQAGAPLT
+796 YTFTKKAGAPLT

-834 TATFTKGNET
+834 TATFTKGDET

-863 TSSSVTDIIKDNKDL
+863 TSSSVTGIIKDDKDL

-883 ELWKQIQEIQSKLLP
+883 ELWKQIQEIQSKLQP
-898 GEELWIGNLEVT
+898 GEELRIGET
-910 DKTEKTDIIKY
+910 KIDSTTKKEDIIKY
-921 FTTAISPENMSKDEL
+921 FTKAISPDNMSKDEL

-961 ETKKNYYSGEKTDE
+961 ETKKNYYSGEKTGE
-975 FKSFSKAP
+975 FKYFSKAP

-989 VYWKLTW
+989 VYWKSTW
-996 WGGYY
+996 GWNGYY
-1001 YYTDANGQEVRVHS
+1001 YYTDANGHEVRVDS
-1015 NTVHYEEQRDDI
+1015 NTVHSEEQRDDI

-1040 LPDKDD
+1040 LPDEDG
-1046 KVDQTDCVLVSKNL
+1046 KVNQTDCVLVSKNL

-1068 GNLVNG
+1068 GKLVNG
-1074 KGNQLVGL
+1074 KDNQTVGL

-1091 GGEGNGHYEYD
+1091 GGEGDGHYEYD
-1102 RGTPNNCPD
+1102 RGNSNNCPD

-1128 ENGSIKLYQGQRGD
+1128 DKDGSIKLYQGQWGD
-1142 YWTPGI
+1142 YWNPGI
-1148 SAEDQAINAY
+1148 SAEDEAINAY
-1158 LKATGSSKTA
+1158 LKATGSSKTYRD
-1168 ASLTKKERDA
+1168 LTTKERNA
-1178 IVGTYVVQIGTTG
+1178 IVGTYVVKIGTTG

-1211 YGYMTRDANTCIN
+1211 YGYMSRDANTCIN

-1237 GGYDLMISKL
+1237 GGYDLMISEL
-1247 TQVSEGKV
+1247 TQVREGKV

-1277 FANRLLELNKQTTTH
+1277 FAKRLLELNKQTTTTH
-1292 KTSESATAYGENT
+1292 KTGEGATAYGENT
-1305 SGGFDGAYTQNKS
+1305 SGDFDGTYTQKKS
-1318 ETVTGSGTGKGH
+1318 ETVEGSGTGKGH

-1337 LKKLFTG
+1337 LKKIFSG
-1344 SGSKEHDEGKVS
+1344 SGSKEHDEGSVS
-1356 YTYRT
+1356 YTHRT
-1361 TDKVDTTPVSKETV
+1361 TDKVNTTPVSKETV

-1382 DYNYTSIETR
+1382 GYNYTSIETR

-1407 TPPVDPDTPDGPVE
+1407 TPPETPVE
-1421 DETPDEVMTPETPEL
+1421 DETPDEVVTPETPEL
-1436 PAVQDAAPDEVVLPA
+1436 PPVQDATPDAPVLPSDA
-1451 EPELPAVQDATALPQ
+1451 VLPAVQDALPQ

>member
-1 MTNKKLK
+1 M
-8 LAAMSVALTACV
+8 
-20 AAQPMAAHAVE
+20 
-31 GPDPAEDNAAP
+31 
-42 QAEPVA
+42 
-48 ESSTPAP
+48 
-55 VAEEGEKQEKV
+55 
-66 GEQEEFF
+66 
-73 PPPVNEEAKSEEQAP
+73 NEEAKKDDQAP

-112 GESGKDGETD
+112 GKSGEDGEAD

-179 DPDAEVKKGDPV
+179 DPDAEVKKGESV

-208 TGTETTTTT
+208 TGTQTTTTT

-259 GDYTVDKVEPA
+259 GGYTVDKVEPA
-270 KDGNSKTLT
+270 EDGNSKELT

-305 GVEKKEELDEEGN
+305 GVEKKTDDEGN
-318 PKTTYTLKKEEIST
+318 TTYTLKKEETST

-342 TYYKITGNTVETT
+342 TYYEITGNSVKTT
-355 TETTLVL
+355 TETTLKL
-362 KVEKGTVDV
+362 KVEKGTETKKDQ
-371 NNEDLTTEIEL
+371 DLSTEAEL
-382 PSITAKNTDETKTDV
+382 PDSITVKNGKSELKVSKDILEKALDNGGTYTDTDKNITYTVTKK
-397 IEISSEKLGEMLQD
+397 EESSTKLSNE
-411 EYYNNVT
+411 
-418 GEYVYTENVDGKEYT
+418 
-433 YKVKKMEDSKPLTNA
+433 
-448 QLAERLG
+448 QLAKRLG
-455 EGFTGDDNG
+455 DGFTYNAADDSIS
-464 VYYKGEKLTFD
+464 YKGEKLTISQND
-475 QMEAVRK
+475 VYRK
-482 TLSYTVEVT
+482 LLSYDVTVT
-491 EVTKTPGQVEGGQ
+491 ETIKNEGQVEGGQ
-504 ESIES
+504 ASIDK
-509 AKETAKLEAIKA
+509 ANNDAKLEAIKA
-521 ALTDAARNAG
+521 ALTDAAKKTG
-531 INVETDDFKNQ
+531 INVDSEDFKNQ

-565 HTVTLRYNGATVSAP
+565 HTVTLRYNGATVSTD
-580 QPGTPD
+580 PGTPD
-586 SSKDTETRKDVTDNV
+586 SSKDTETREDVKDYTV
-601 ITGTAYVTGSNTWTE
+601 TGTAYVTGSNTWTE

-653 KEDTVTS
+653 KEETVTS

-674 TESSASLSDTEKE
+674 TESSASLTDAEKE
-687 EIAWAELLNQHPE
+687 EIAWKELQ
-700 YKNKDELKAA
+700 NKTGKDKATLLQE
-710 GYNINISSMDFS
+710 GYSIDIGSMDFS
-722 GIKCV
+722 GIKRA
-727 EWTIDEL
+727 EWTIDTL
-734 SESTKTDAKDLND
+734 SESTKTDTKDLND

-761 KARTI
+761 NAGTI
-766 TVDGKTYDK
+766 TVDGNIYRN
-775 VTKTNDG
+775 VTKTDDG

-808 PEEIQ
+808 PDEIQ

-834 TATFTKGNET
+834 TATFTKGDET

-863 TSSSVTDIIKDNKDL
+863 TSSSVTGIIKDDKDL

-883 ELWKQIQEIQSKLLP
+883 ELWKQIQEIQSKLQP
-898 GEELWIGNLEVT
+898 GEELRIGET
-910 DKTEKTDIIKY
+910 KIDSTTKKEDIIKY
-921 FTTAISPENMSKDEL
+921 FTKAISPDNMSKDEL

-961 ETKKNYYSGEKTDE
+961 ETKKNYYSGEKTGE
-975 FKSFSKAP
+975 FKYFSKAP

-989 VYWKLTW
+989 VYWKSTW
-996 WGGYY
+996 GWNGYY

-1015 NTVHYEEQRDDI
+1015 NTVHSEEQRDDI

-1040 LPDKDD
+1040 LPDEDG
-1046 KVDQTDCVLVSKNL
+1046 KVNQTDCVLVSKNL

-1068 GNLVNG
+1068 GKLVNG
-1074 KGNQLVGL
+1074 KDNQTVGL

-1091 GGEGNGHYEYD
+1091 GGEGSGHYEYD
-1102 RGTPNNCPD
+1102 RGNRNNNPD

-1128 ENGSIKLYQGQRGD
+1128 ENGSIKLYQGGYD
-1142 YWTPGI
+1142 GWYWV

-1158 LKATGSSKTA
+1158 LEATGSSKTA

-1255 VGQTESTIKTITAP
+1255 IGQTESTIKTITAP

-1277 FANRLLELNKQTTTH
+1277 FAKRLLELNKQTTTTH
-1292 KTSESATAYGENT
+1292 KTGEGATAYGENT
-1305 SGGFDGAYTQNKS
+1305 SGDFDGTYTQKKS
-1318 ETVTGSGTGKGH
+1318 ETVEGSGTGKGH

-1337 LKKLFTG
+1337 LKKIFSG

-1361 TDKVDTTPVSKETV
+1361 TDKVNTTPVSKETV

-1382 DYNYTSIETR
+1382 GYNYTSIETR
-1392 TVTVNGEET
+1392 KVTVNGEET

-1421 DETPDEVMTPETPEL
+1421 DETPDEVVTPETPEL
-1436 PAVQDAAPDEVVLPA
+1436 PPVQDATPDAPVLPSDA
-1451 EPELPAVQDATALPQ
+1451 VLPAVQDALPQ

-1484 TIAGAFASLKYKEKH
+1484 MVVGAFTSLKYKEKH

>member
-1 MTNKKLK
+1 M
-8 LAAMSVALTACV
+8 
-20 AAQPMAAHAVE
+20 
-31 GPDPAEDNAAP
+31 
-42 QAEPVA
+42 
-48 ESSTPAP
+48 
-55 VAEEGEKQEKV
+55 
-66 GEQEEFF
+66 
-73 PPPVNEEAKSEEQAP
+73 NEEAKSEEQAP
-88 AFGPGTKTDDIIIDY
+88 AFGPGTKTDDITIDY
-103 KPAEKPEEP
+103 KPTAKPEEP
-112 GESGKDGETD
+112 GE
-122 GSEGSGETDETENP
+122 TDEPETP
-136 DGTYVKGD
+136 GDTHLKGD

-151 DEATGKDG
+151 NEATGKDG
-159 KIGEATKE
+159 KIGTATKE

-179 DPDAEVKKGDPV
+179 DPDAEVKKGESV

-259 GDYTVDKVEPA
+259 GGYTVDKVEPA
-270 KDGNSKTLT
+270 EDGNSKELT

-305 GVEKKEELDEEGN
+305 GVEKKTDDEGN
-318 PKTTYTLKKEEIST
+318 TTYTLKKEETST

-342 TYYKITGNTVETT
+342 TYYEITGNSVKTT
-355 TETTLVL
+355 TETTLKL
-362 KVEKGTVDV
+362 KVEKGTETKKDQ
-371 NNEDLTTEIEL
+371 DLSTEAEL
-382 PSITAKNTDETKTDV
+382 PDSITVKNGKSELKVSKDILEKALDNGGTYTDTDKNITYTVTKK
-397 IEISSEKLGEMLQD
+397 EESSTKLSNE
-411 EYYNNVT
+411 
-418 GEYVYTENVDGKEYT
+418 
-433 YKVKKMEDSKPLTNA
+433 
-448 QLAERLG
+448 QLAKRLG
-455 EGFTGDDNG
+455 DGFTYNAADDSIS
-464 VYYKGEKLTFD
+464 YKGEKLTISQND
-475 QMEAVRK
+475 VYRK
-482 TLSYTVEVT
+482 LLSYDVTVT
-491 EVTKTPGQVEGGQ
+491 ETIKNEGQVEGGQ
-504 ESIES
+504 ASIDK
-509 AKETAKLEAIKA
+509 ANNDAKLEAIKA
-521 ALTDAARNAG
+521 ALTDAAKKTG
-531 INVETDDFKNQ
+531 INVDSEDFKNQ

-565 HTVTLRYNGATVSAP
+565 HTVTLCYDGATVSAP
-580 QPGTPD
+580 EPG
-586 SSKDTETRKDVTDNV
+586 SSDPSKNTETREDIKDYTV
-601 ITGTAYVTGSNTWTE
+601 TGTAYVTGSNTWTE

-631 LPSLDGW
+631 LPSLEGW
-638 TIASKDPEKGTTTYK
+638 TFDGIDTEKGTTTYK
-653 KEDTVTS
+653 KEETVTS

-674 TESSASLSDTEKE
+674 KESSASLTDAEKE
-687 EIAWAELLNQHPE
+687 EIAWKELQ
-700 YKNKDELKAA
+700 NKSGKDKATLLQE
-710 GYNINISSMDFS
+710 GYSIDIGSMDFS
-722 GIKCV
+722 GIKRV
-727 EWTIDEL
+727 EWTIDTL
-734 SESTKTDAKDLND
+734 SESTKTDTKDLND

-761 KARTI
+761 NAGTI
-766 TVDGKTYDK
+766 TVDGNIYRN
-775 VTKTNDG
+775 VTKTDDG

-796 YTFTKQAGAPLT
+796 YTFTKKAGAPLT

-834 TATFTKGNET
+834 TATFTKGDET

-863 TSSSVTDIIKDNKDL
+863 TSSSVTGIIKDDKDL

-883 ELWKQIQEIQSKLLP
+883 ELWKQIQEIQSKLQP
-898 GEELWIGNLEVT
+898 GEELRIGET
-910 DKTEKTDIIKY
+910 KIDSTTKKEDIIKY
-921 FTTAISPENMSKDEL
+921 FTKAISPDNMSKDEL

-961 ETKKNYYSGEKTDE
+961 ETKKNYYSGEKTGE
-975 FKSFSKAP
+975 FKYFSKAP

-989 VYWKLTW
+989 VYWKSTW
-996 WGGYY
+996 GWNGYY
-1001 YYTDANGQEVRVHS
+1001 YYTDANGHEVRVDS
-1015 NTVHYEEQRDDI
+1015 NTVHSEEQRDDI

-1040 LPDKDD
+1040 LPDEDG
-1046 KVDQTDCVLVSKNL
+1046 KVNQTDCVLVSKNL

-1068 GNLVNG
+1068 GKLVNG
-1074 KGNQLVGL
+1074 KDNQTVGL

-1091 GGEGNGHYEYD
+1091 GGEGSGHYEYD
-1102 RGTPNNCPD
+1102 RGNRNNNPD

-1128 ENGSIKLYQGQRGD
+1128 DKDGSIKLYQGQWGD
-1142 YWTPGI
+1142 YWNPGI
-1148 SAEDQAINAY
+1148 SAEDEAINAY
-1158 LKATGSSKTA
+1158 LKATGSSKTYRD
-1168 ASLTKKERDA
+1168 LTTKERNA
-1178 IVGTYVVQIGTTG
+1178 IVGTYVVKIGTTG

-1211 YGYMTRDANTCIN
+1211 YGYMSRDANTCIN

-1237 GGYDLMISKL
+1237 GGYDLMISEL

-1277 FANRLLELNKQTTTH
+1277 FAKRLLELNKQTTTTH
-1292 KTSESATAYGENT
+1292 KTGEGATAYGENT
-1305 SGGFDGAYTQNKS
+1305 SGDFDGTYTQKKS
-1318 ETVTGSGTGKGH
+1318 ETVEGSGTGKGH

-1337 LKKLFTG
+1337 LKKIFSG
-1344 SGSKEHDEGKVS
+1344 SGSKEHDEGSVS
-1356 YTYRT
+1356 YTHRT
-1361 TDKVDTTPVSKETV
+1361 TDKVNTTPVSKETV

-1382 DYNYTSIETR
+1382 GYNYTSIETR

-1407 TPPVDPDTPDGPVE
+1407 TPPETPVE
-1421 DETPDEVMTPETPEL
+1421 DETPDEVVTPETPEL
-1436 PAVQDAAPDEVVLPA
+1436 PPVQDATPDAPVLPSDA
-1451 EPELPAVQDATALPQ
+1451 VLPAVQDALPQ

>member
-31 GPDPAEDNAAP
+31 GPDSVEDNAAP
-42 QAEPVA
+42 QAEP
-48 ESSTPAP
+48 AP
-55 VAEEGEKQEKV
+55 VEGKTAEGEVEGEEEKQE
-66 GEQEEFF
+66 EFV
-73 PPPVNEEAKSEEQAP
+73 PPVNDEAKKDDQAP
-88 AFGPGTKTDDIIIDY
+88 AFGPGTKTDDITIDY

-112 GESGKDGETD
+112 
-122 GSEGSGETDETENP
+122 GETDETENP

-259 GDYTVDKVEPA
+259 GGYTVDKVEPA

-290 MAAEDIAKLLDVPEG
+290 MAAEDIAKLLDVPED
-305 GVEKKEELDEEGN
+305 GVEKKTDDEGN
-318 PKTTYTLKKEEIST
+318 TTYTLKKEETST

-342 TYYKITGNTVETT
+342 TYYEITGNSVKTT

-371 NNEDLTTEIEL
+371 DEKDLTTEIKL

-397 IEISSEKLGEMLQD
+397 IEISSEKLGEMLKD
-411 EYYNNVT
+411 EYYNNDT
-418 GEYVYTENVDGKEYT
+418 GEYVYTETDANGKEYT
-433 YKVKKMEDSKPLTNA
+433 YKVKKTEDSKPLTNA
-448 QLAERLG
+448 QLADRLG

-475 QMEAVRK
+475 QKEAVRK

-491 EVTKTPGQVEGGQ
+491 EITKTPGQVEGGQ

-565 HTVTLRYNGATVSAP
+565 HTVTLCYDGATVSAP
-580 QPGTPD
+580 QPGSSDP
-586 SSKDTETRKDVTDNV
+586 SKDTETRKDVTDNV

-616 SGSLNGTYVKPGSGE
+616 SGSLNGTYVKPGSGK

-674 TESSASLSDTEKE
+674 TESSAPLTDTEKE
-687 EIAWAELLNQHPE
+687 EIAWNELQ
-700 YKNKDELKAA
+700 NKTGKDKATLIQE
-710 GYNINISSMDFS
+710 GYSIDIGSMDFS
-722 GIKCV
+722 GIKRV

-834 TATFTKGNET
+834 TATFTKGDET

-883 ELWKQIQEIQSKLLP
+883 ELWKQIQEIQSKLQP

-989 VYWKLTW
+989 VYWKWTR

-1074 KGNQLVGL
+1074 KGNQPVGL

-1091 GGEGNGHYEYD
+1091 GGEGDGHYEYD
-1102 RGTPNNCPD
+1102 RGNPNNCPD

-1128 ENGSIKLYQGQRGD
+1128 ENGNIKLYQGGFDD
-1142 YWTPGI
+1142 YWYWV

-1158 LKATGSSKTA
+1158 LKATGSNKTA

-1178 IVGTYVVQIGTTG
+1178 IVGTYVVKIGTTG

-1203 LKSSELTA
+1203 LKTSELTA

-1292 KTSESATAYGENT
+1292 KTSERATASGENT
-1305 SGGFDGAYTQNKS
+1305 SGGFDGAYTQDKS

-1356 YTYRT
+1356 YTHRT
-1361 TDKVDTTPVSKETV
+1361 TDKVNTTPVSKETV

-1421 DETPDEVMTPETPEL
+1421 DETPDEVVTPETPEL
-1436 PAVQDAAPDEVVLPA
+1436 PPVQDATPNDAAPETPVLPSDA
-1451 EPELPAVQDATALPQ
+1451 VLPAVQDALPQ

>member
-1 MTNKKLK
+1 M
-8 LAAMSVALTACV
+8 
-20 AAQPMAAHAVE
+20 
-31 GPDPAEDNAAP
+31 
-42 QAEPVA
+42 
-48 ESSTPAP
+48 
-55 VAEEGEKQEKV
+55 
-66 GEQEEFF
+66 
-73 PPPVNEEAKSEEQAP
+73 
-88 AFGPGTKTDDIIIDY
+88 
-103 KPAEKPEEP
+103 
-112 GESGKDGETD
+112 
-122 GSEGSGETDETENP
+122 
-136 DGTYVKGD
+136 
-144 VIDNSKK
+144 
-151 DEATGKDG
+151 
-159 KIGEATKE
+159 
-167 ETPDSSS
+167 
-174 STTVV
+174 

-208 TGTETTTTT
+208 TGTQTTTTT
-217 GTGKADSSTTIT
+217 GIGKADSSTTIT

-248 PDWKT
+248 PDWST
-253 DKDAKL
+253 DEKAKL
-259 GDYTVDKVEPA
+259 GDYTVKEVEPSE
-270 KDGNSKTLT
+270 DGNSKTLT
-279 LKKTSPTEEKE
+279 LTKTDDSAPEKE
-290 MAAEDIAKLLDVPEG
+290 MSAEDIAKLLDVPED
-305 GVEKKEELDEEGN
+305 GVEKKTDDEGN
-318 PKTTYTLKKEEIST
+318 TTYILKKEETST

-342 TYYKITGNTVETT
+342 TYYEITGNSVKTT
-355 TETTLVL
+355 TETTLKL
-362 KVEKGTVDV
+362 KVEKGTETKKDQ
-371 NNEDLTTEIEL
+371 DLSTEAEL
-382 PSITAKNTDETKTDV
+382 PDSITVKNGKSELKVSKDILEKALDNGGTYTDTDKNITYTVTKK
-397 IEISSEKLGEMLQD
+397 EESSTKLSNE
-411 EYYNNVT
+411 
-418 GEYVYTENVDGKEYT
+418 
-433 YKVKKMEDSKPLTNA
+433 
-448 QLAERLG
+448 QLAKRLG
-455 EGFTGDDNG
+455 DGFTYNAADDSIS
-464 VYYKGEKLTFD
+464 YKGEKLTISQND
-475 QMEAVRK
+475 VYRK
-482 TLSYTVEVT
+482 LLSYDVTVT
-491 EVTKTPGQVEGGQ
+491 ETIKNEGQVEGGQ

-565 HTVTLRYNGATVSAP
+565 HTVTLRYDGATVSAP
-580 QPGTPD
+580 QPGSSDP
-586 SSKDTETRKDVTDNV
+586 SKDTETRKDVTDNV
-601 ITGTAYVTGSNTWTE
+601 ITGTAYVNGSNTWTE
-616 SGSLNGTYVKPGSGE
+616 SGSLNGTYVKPDSGE

-638 TIASKDPEKGTTTYK
+638 TVDTNDPEKGTTIYK

-660 PDGTSTKITRTCTI
+660 PDGTITKITRTCTI

-722 GIKCV
+722 GIKRV
-727 EWTIDEL
+727 EWTIYEL

-820 SVSADSIRLNADGK
+820 SVPADSIRLNADGK
-834 TATFTKGNET
+834 TATFTKGDET

-921 FTTAISPENMSKDEL
+921 FTTAISPENMSTDEL

-947 KNSTYVANK
+947 KSSTYVANK

-961 ETKKNYYSGEKTDE
+961 ETKKNYYSGEKTNE
-975 FKSFSKAP
+975 FKYFSKAP

-989 VYWKLTW
+989 VYWKSTW

-1040 LPDKDD
+1040 LPDKDGN
-1046 KVDQTDCVLVSKNL
+1046 VDQTDCVLVSKN
-1060 KLEWNYDA
+1060 LEWNYDA

-1074 KGNQLVGL
+1074 KGNQPVGL

-1091 GGEGNGHYEYD
+1091 GGKGNGHYEYD

-1178 IVGTYVVQIGTTG
+1178 IVGTYVVKIGTTD

-1203 LKSSELTA
+1203 LKTSELTA

-1305 SGGFDGAYTQNKS
+1305 SGGFNGAYTQDKS

-1337 LKKLFTG
+1337 LKKLFSGKGETSYDTG
-1344 SGSKEHDEGKVS
+1344 SVS
-1356 YTYRT
+1356 YSYRT
-1361 TDKVDTTPVSKETV
+1361 TDKVNTTPVSKETV

-1407 TPPVDPDTPDGPVE
+1407 TPPETPVE
-1421 DETPDEVMTPETPEL
+1421 DETPDEVVTPETPEL
-1436 PAVQDAAPDEVVLPA
+1436 PPVQDATPDDAAPETPVLPSDA
-1451 EPELPAVQDATALPQ
+1451 VLPAVQDALPQ

>member
-31 GPDPAEDNAAP
+31 GPDSVEDNAAP
-42 QAEPVA
+42 QAEP
-48 ESSTPAP
+48 AP
-55 VAEEGEKQEKV
+55 VEGKTAEGEVEGEEEKQE
-66 GEQEEFF
+66 EFV
-73 PPPVNEEAKSEEQAP
+73 PPVNDEAKKDDQAP

-112 GESGKDGETD
+112 
-122 GSEGSGETDETENP
+122 GETDETENP

-259 GDYTVDKVEPA
+259 GGYTVDKVEPA

-290 MAAEDIAKLLDVPEG
+290 MAAEDIAKLLDVPED
-305 GVEKKEELDEEGN
+305 GVEKKTDDEGN
-318 PKTTYTLKKEEIST
+318 TTYTLKKEETST

-342 TYYKITGNTVETT
+342 TYYEITGNSVKTT

-371 NNEDLTTEIEL
+371 DEKDLTTEIKL
-382 PSITAKNTDETKTDV
+382 PSITAKNTDETKMDV
-397 IEISSEKLGEMLQD
+397 IEISSEKLGEMLKD
-411 EYYNNVT
+411 EYYNNDT
-418 GEYVYTENVDGKEYT
+418 GEYVYTETDANGKEYT
-433 YKVKKMEDSKPLTNA
+433 YKVKKTEDTKQLTNK
-448 QLAERLG
+448 QLADRLG

-475 QMEAVRK
+475 QKEAVRK

-504 ESIES
+504 ESIKS
-509 AKETAKLEAIKA
+509 AEETAKLEAIKA

-565 HTVTLRYNGATVSAP
+565 HTVTLRYDGATVSAP

-586 SSKDTETRKDVTDNV
+586 SSKGTETRKDVTDNV
-601 ITGTAYVTGSNTWTE
+601 ITGTAYVNGSNTWTE

-660 PDGTSTKITRTCTI
+660 PDGTITKITRTCTI

-687 EIAWAELLNQHPE
+687 EIAWNELQ
-700 YKNKDELKAA
+700 NKTGKDKATLIQE
-710 GYNINISSMDFS
+710 GYSIDIGSMDFS
-722 GIKCV
+722 GIKRV

-734 SESTKTDAKDLND
+734 SESTKTDTKDLND

-761 KARTI
+761 KAGTI
-766 TVDGKTYDK
+766 TVDGDIYRN

-820 SVSADSIRLNADGK
+820 SVPADSIRLNADGK
-834 TATFTKGNET
+834 TATFTKGDET

-883 ELWKQIQEIQSKLLP
+883 ALWKQIQEIQSKLLP

-947 KNSTYVANK
+947 KSSTYVANK

-989 VYWKLTW
+989 VYWKWTL

-1040 LPDKDD
+1040 LPDKDG

-1074 KGNQLVGL
+1074 KGNQPVGL

-1091 GGEGNGHYEYD
+1091 GGKGDGHYEYD
-1102 RGTPNNCPD
+1102 RGDSNNNPD

-1128 ENGSIKLYQGQRGD
+1128 DKDGSIKLYQGQRGD

-1158 LKATGSSKTA
+1158 LEATGSNKTA
-1168 ASLTKKERDA
+1168 KDLSPKERNA
-1178 IVGTYVVQIGTTG
+1178 IVGTYVVKIGTTG

-1203 LKSSELTA
+1203 RKTSELTA

-1277 FANRLLELNKQTTTH
+1277 FANRLLELNQQTTTH
-1292 KTSESATAYGENT
+1292 KTSERATAYGENT
-1305 SGGFDGAYTQNKS
+1305 SGGFDGAYTQDKS

-1337 LKKLFTG
+1337 LKKLFSGKGETSYDTG
-1344 SGSKEHDEGKVS
+1344 SVS
-1356 YTYRT
+1356 YSYRT
-1361 TDKVDTTPVSKETV
+1361 PDEVITSAVSKTAT

-1421 DETPDEVMTPETPEL
+1421 DETPDEIVTPETPEL

>member
-1 MTNKKLK
+1 M
-8 LAAMSVALTACV
+8 
-20 AAQPMAAHAVE
+20 
-31 GPDPAEDNAAP
+31 
-42 QAEPVA
+42 
-48 ESSTPAP
+48 
-55 VAEEGEKQEKV
+55 
-66 GEQEEFF
+66 
-73 PPPVNEEAKSEEQAP
+73 NEEAKKDDQAP

-112 GESGKDGETD
+112 GKSGEDGEAD

-234 EEINLD
+234 EEIDLNK
-240 DELGKDVR
+240 ELGEVR
-248 PDWKT
+248 PDWKP
-253 DKDAKL
+253 DKDATL
-259 GDYTVDKVEPA
+259 GDYTVKEVEPSE
-270 KDGNSKTLT
+270 DGNSKELT

-305 GVEKKEELDEEGN
+305 GVEKKTDDEGN
-318 PKTTYTLKKEEIST
+318 TTYTLKKEETST
-332 DENGNTVTRV
+332 DENGNTVTRT
-342 TYYKITGNTVETT
+342 TYYEITGTSVKTR
-355 TETTLVL
+355 TETTLKL
-362 KVEKGTVDV
+362 KVEKGTETKKDQ
-371 NNEDLTTEIEL
+371 DLSTEAEL
-382 PSITAKNTDETKTDV
+382 PDSITVKNGKSELKVSKDILEKALDNGGTYTDTDKNITYTVTKK
-397 IEISSEKLGEMLQD
+397 EESSTKLSNE
-411 EYYNNVT
+411 
-418 GEYVYTENVDGKEYT
+418 
-433 YKVKKMEDSKPLTNA
+433 
-448 QLAERLG
+448 QLAKRLG
-455 EGFTGDDNG
+455 DGFTYNAADDSIS
-464 VYYKGEKLTFD
+464 YKGEKLTISQND
-475 QMEAVRK
+475 VYRK
-482 TLSYTVEVT
+482 LLSYDVTVT
-491 EVTKTPGQVEGGQ
+491 ETIKNEGQVEGGQ
-504 ESIES
+504 ASIDK
-509 AKETAKLEAIKA
+509 ANNDAKLEAIKA
-521 ALTDAARNAG
+521 ALTDAAKKTG
-531 INVETDDFKNQ
+531 INVDSEDFKNQ

-565 HTVTLRYNGATVSAP
+565 HTVTLRYDGATVSAP
-580 QPGTPD
+580 QPGSSDP
-586 SSKDTETRKDVTDNV
+586 SKDTETREDIKDYTV
-601 ITGTAYVTGSNTWTE
+601 TGTAYVTGSNTWTE

-631 LPSLDGW
+631 LPSLEGW
-638 TIASKDPEKGTTTYK
+638 TFDGIDTEKGTTTYK
-653 KEDTVTS
+653 KEETVTS

-674 TESSASLSDTEKE
+674 TESSAFLSDAEKE
-687 EIAWAELLNQHPE
+687 EIAWKELQ
-700 YKNKDELKAA
+700 NKTGKDKATLLQE
-710 GYNINISSMDFS
+710 GYSIDIGSMDFS
-722 GIKCV
+722 GIKRV
-727 EWTIDEL
+727 EWTIDTL
-734 SESTKTDAKDLND
+734 SESTKTDTKDLND

-761 KARTI
+761 NAGTI
-766 TVDGKTYDK
+766 TVDGNIYRN
-775 VTKTNDG
+775 VTKTDDG

-796 YTFTKQAGAPLT
+796 YTFTKKAGAPLT

-834 TATFTKGNET
+834 TATFTKGDET

-863 TSSSVTDIIKDNKDL
+863 TSSSVTGIIKDDKDL

-883 ELWKQIQEIQSKLLP
+883 ELWKQIQEIQSKLQP
-898 GEELWIGNLEVT
+898 DEELWIG
-910 DKTEKTDIIKY
+910 KTKIDSTTQKEDIIKY
-921 FTTAISPENMSKDEL
+921 FTKAISPENMSKDEL

-947 KNSTYVANK
+947 KSSTYVANK

-989 VYWKLTW
+989 VYWKSTW

-1040 LPDKDD
+1040 LPDKDG
-1046 KVDQTDCVLVSKNL
+1046 KVDQTDCVLVSKDL

-1074 KGNQLVGL
+1074 KGNQTVGL

-1091 GGEGNGHYEYD
+1091 GGEGSGHYEYD
-1102 RGTPNNCPD
+1102 RGNRNNNPD

-1128 ENGSIKLYQGQRGD
+1128 DKDGSIKLYQGQWGD
-1142 YWTPGI
+1142 YWNPGI
-1148 SAEDQAINAY
+1148 SAEDEAINAY
-1158 LKATGSSKTA
+1158 LKATGSSKTYRD
-1168 ASLTKKERDA
+1168 LTTKERNA

-1255 VGQTESTIKTITAP
+1255 IGQTESTIKTITAP

-1277 FANRLLELNKQTTTH
+1277 FAKRLLELNKQTTTTH
-1292 KTSESATAYGENT
+1292 KTGEGATAYGENT
-1305 SGGFDGAYTQNKS
+1305 SGDFDGTYTQKKS
-1318 ETVTGSGTGKGH
+1318 ETVEGSGTGKGH

-1337 LKKLFTG
+1337 LKKIFSG

-1361 TDKVDTTPVSKETV
+1361 TDKVNTTPVSKETV

-1382 DYNYTSIETR
+1382 GYNYTSIETR
-1392 TVTVNGEET
+1392 KVTVNGEET

-1421 DETPDEVMTPETPEL
+1421 DETPDEVVTPETPEL
-1436 PAVQDAAPDEVVLPA
+1436 PPVQDATPDAPVLPSDA
-1451 EPELPAVQDATALPQ
+1451 VLPAVQDALPQ

-1484 TIAGAFASLKYKEKH
+1484 MVVGAFTSLKYKEKH

>member
-31 GPDPAEDNAAP
+31 GPDSVEDNAAP
-42 QAEPVA
+42 QAEP
-48 ESSTPAP
+48 AP
-55 VAEEGEKQEKV
+55 VEGKTAEGEVEGEEEKQE
-66 GEQEEFF
+66 EFV
-73 PPPVNEEAKSEEQAP
+73 PPVNDEAKKDDQAP
-88 AFGPGTKTDDIIIDY
+88 AFGPGTNTDDIIIDY
-103 KPAEKPEEP
+103 KPAEKPD
-112 GESGKDGETD
+112 ESGE
-122 GSEGSGETDETENP
+122 SGETDETENP

-208 TGTETTTTT
+208 TGTQTTTTT
-217 GTGKADSSTTIT
+217 GTGEADSSTTIT

-248 PDWKT
+248 PNWET

-259 GDYTVDKVEPA
+259 GDYKVDKVEPA
-270 KDGNSKTLT
+270 KDGNSKELT
-279 LKKTSPTEEKE
+279 LKKTSEPETKE
-290 MAAEDIAKLLDVPEG
+290 MSAEDVAKLLDVPEG
-305 GVEKKEELDEEGN
+305 GVEKKTDDEG
-318 PKTTYTLKKEEIST
+318 KTTYILKKEETST

-433 YKVKKMEDSKPLTNA
+433 YKVKKTEDSKPLTNA

-491 EVTKTPGQVEGGQ
+491 EITKTPGQVEGGQ
-504 ESIES
+504 ESIKS
-509 AKETAKLEAIKA
+509 AEETAKLEAIKA

-660 PDGTSTKITRTCTI
+660 PDGTSTKIIRTCTI
-674 TESSASLSDTEKE
+674 TESSASLSDAEKAD
-687 EIAWAELLNQHPE
+687 IAWAELLKQHPE
-700 YKNKDELKAA
+700 YKNEDELKAA
-710 GYNINISSMDFS
+710 GYNIDIGSMDFS
-722 GIKCV
+722 GIKRV
-727 EWTIDEL
+727 EWTIGTL
-734 SESTKTDAKDLND
+734 SESTKTDTKDLND

-761 KARTI
+761 KAGTI
-766 TVDGKTYDK
+766 TVDGDIYRN

-834 TATFTKGNET
+834 TATFTKGDET

-883 ELWKQIQEIQSKLLP
+883 ELWKQIQEIRSKLP
-898 GEELWIGNLEVT
+898 PDEELWIGNLEVT
-910 DKTEKTDIIKY
+910 DKTKKTDIIKY

-989 VYWKLTW
+989 VYWKSTW

-1074 KGNQLVGL
+1074 KDNQPVGL

-1091 GGEGNGHYEYD
+1091 GGEGDGHYEYD

-1178 IVGTYVVQIGTTG
+1178 IVGTYVVKIGTTD

-1203 LKSSELTA
+1203 LKTSELTA

-1337 LKKLFTG
+1337 LKKLFSGKGETSYDTG
-1344 SGSKEHDEGKVS
+1344 SVS
-1356 YTYRT
+1356 YSYRT
-1361 TDKVDTTPVSKETV
+1361 PDEVITSAVSKTTK

-1407 TPPVDPDTPDGPVE
+1407 TPPETPVE
-1421 DETPDEVMTPETPEL
+1421 DETPDEVVTPETPEL
-1436 PAVQDAAPDEVVLPA
+1436 PPVQDAAPDDAAPETPVLPSDA
-1451 EPELPAVQDATALPQ
+1451 VLPAVQDALPQ

>member
-31 GPDPAEDNAAP
+31 GPDSVEDNAAP
-42 QAEPVA
+42 QAEP
-48 ESSTPAP
+48 AP
-55 VAEEGEKQEKV
+55 VEGKTAEGKVEGEEEKQE
-66 GEQEEFF
+66 EFV
-73 PPPVNEEAKSEEQAP
+73 PPVNDEAKKDDQAP

-112 GESGKDGETD
+112 GKSGEDGETD
-122 GSEGSGETDETENP
+122 GSDGSGETDETENP

-208 TGTETTTTT
+208 TGTQTTTTT
-217 GTGKADSSTTIT
+217 GTGEADSSTTIT

-259 GDYTVDKVEPA
+259 GDYKVDKVVESED
-270 KDGNSKTLT
+270 KNSKTLT
-279 LKKTSPTEEKE
+279 LKKTSEPKTKE
-290 MAAEDIAKLLDVPEG
+290 MSAEDVAKLLDVPEG

-362 KVEKGTVDV
+362 KVEKGTETKKDQ
-371 NNEDLTTEIEL
+371 DLSTEAEL
-382 PSITAKNTDETKTDV
+382 PDSITVKNGKSELKVSKDILEKALDNGGTYTDTDKNITYTVTKK
-397 IEISSEKLGEMLQD
+397 EESSTKLSNE
-411 EYYNNVT
+411 
-418 GEYVYTENVDGKEYT
+418 
-433 YKVKKMEDSKPLTNA
+433 
-448 QLAERLG
+448 QLAKRLG
-455 EGFTGDDNG
+455 DGFTYNAADDSIS
-464 VYYKGEKLTFD
+464 YKGEKLTISQND
-475 QMEAVRK
+475 VYRK
-482 TLSYTVEVT
+482 LLSYDVTVT
-491 EVTKTPGQVEGGQ
+491 ETIKNEGQVEGGQ
-504 ESIES
+504 ASIDK
-509 AKETAKLEAIKA
+509 ANNDAKLEAIKA
-521 ALTDAARNAG
+521 ALTDAAKKTG
-531 INVETDDFKNQ
+531 INVDSEDFKNQ

-565 HTVTLRYNGATVSAP
+565 HTVTLRYDGATVSAP

-601 ITGTAYVTGSNTWTE
+601 ITGTAYVPGSNTWTE

-631 LPSLDGW
+631 LPSLEGW
-638 TIASKDPEKGTTTYK
+638 TFDGIDTEKGTTTYK
-653 KEDTVTS
+653 KEETVTS

-674 TESSASLSDTEKE
+674 TESSASLSDAEKAD
-687 EIAWAELLNQHPE
+687 IAWAELLKQHPE
-700 YKNKDELKAA
+700 YKNEDELKAA
-710 GYNINISSMDFS
+710 GYNIDIGSMDFS
-722 GIKCV
+722 GIKRV
-727 EWTIDEL
+727 EWTIGTL
-734 SESTKTDAKDLND
+734 SESTKTDTKDLND

-761 KARTI
+761 NAGTI
-766 TVDGKTYDK
+766 TVDGNIYRN
-775 VTKTNDG
+775 VTKTDDG

-898 GEELWIGNLEVT
+898 GEELWIG
-910 DKTEKTDIIKY
+910 KTKIDSTTKKEDIIKY
-921 FTTAISPENMSKDEL
+921 FTKAISPENMSKDEL

-989 VYWKLTW
+989 VYWKSTW
-996 WGGYY
+996 LWYGYY
-1001 YYTDANGQEVRVHS
+1001 YYTDANGQEVRVDN

-1040 LPDKDD
+1040 LPDEDG

-1074 KGNQLVGL
+1074 KGNQPVGL

-1091 GGEGNGHYEYD
+1091 GGKGDGHYEYD
-1102 RGTPNNCPD
+1102 RGNSNNCPD

-1148 SAEDQAINAY
+1148 SAEDEAINAY
-1158 LKATGSSKTA
+1158 LKATGSNKTA

-1237 GGYDLMISKL
+1237 GGYDLMISEL

-1277 FANRLLELNKQTTTH
+1277 FAKRLLELNKQTTTTH
-1292 KTSESATAYGENT
+1292 KTGEGATAYGENT
-1305 SGGFDGAYTQNKS
+1305 SGGFDGAYTQDKS

-1337 LKKLFTG
+1337 LKKIFSG

-1356 YTYRT
+1356 YTHRT
-1361 TDKVDTTPVSKETV
+1361 TDKVNTTPVSKETV
-1375 TTTDAHV
+1375 TATAAHV
-1382 DYNYTSIETR
+1382 GYNYTSIETR

-1407 TPPVDPDTPDGPVE
+1407 TPPETPVE
-1421 DETPDEVMTPETPEL
+1421 DETPDEVVTPETPEL
-1436 PAVQDAAPDEVVLPA
+1436 PPVQDATPDDAAPETPVLPSDA
-1451 EPELPAVQDATALPQ
+1451 VLPAVQDALPQ

-1484 TIAGAFASLKYKEKH
+1484 MVVGAFTSLKYKEKH

>member
-1 MTNKKLK
+1 M
-8 LAAMSVALTACV
+8 
-20 AAQPMAAHAVE
+20 
-31 GPDPAEDNAAP
+31 
-42 QAEPVA
+42 
-48 ESSTPAP
+48 
-55 VAEEGEKQEKV
+55 
-66 GEQEEFF
+66 
-73 PPPVNEEAKSEEQAP
+73 NEEAKKDDQAP
-88 AFGPGTKTDDIIIDY
+88 AFGPGTKTDDITIDY

-112 GESGKDGETD
+112 GE
-122 GSEGSGETDETENP
+122 TDEPETP
-136 DGTYVKGD
+136 GDTHLKGD

-151 DEATGKDG
+151 DEATGEDG

-208 TGTETTTTT
+208 TGTQTTTTT

-253 DKDAKL
+253 DKDDKL
-259 GDYTVDKVEPA
+259 GGYTVDKVEPA
-270 KDGNSKTLT
+270 EDGNSKELT
-279 LKKTSPTEEKE
+279 LKKTSEPETKE
-290 MAAEDIAKLLDVPEG
+290 MSAEDVAKLLDVPEG

-318 PKTTYTLKKEEIST
+318 PKTTYTLKKEETST

-371 NNEDLTTEIEL
+371 DNEDLTTEIKL
-382 PSITAKNTDETKTDV
+382 PSIKDE
-397 IEISSEKLGEMLQD
+397 S
-411 EYYNNVT
+411 
-418 GEYVYTENVDGKEYT
+418 GKEILSAKQLNDLLKDQKPDKDGT
-433 YKVKKMEDSKPLTNA
+433 YKIEKEANGKTYLYTITESTDQGTLLTNK
-448 QLAERLG
+448 QLADRLG
-455 EGFTGDDNG
+455 KGFTADDNG

-475 QMEAVRK
+475 QMDAVRK
-482 TLSYTVEVT
+482 TLSYTVAVT
-491 EVTKTPGQVEGGQ
+491 EITKAPGQVEGGQ

-509 AKETAKLEAIKA
+509 AEETAKLEAIKA
-521 ALTDAARNAG
+521 ALTDAAKKTG
-531 INVETDDFKNQ
+531 INVDSEDFKNQ

-565 HTVTLRYNGATVSAP
+565 HTVTLRYDGATVSAP
-580 QPGTPD
+580 QPGSSDP
-586 SSKDTETRKDVTDNV
+586 SKDTETRKDVTDNV

-616 SGSLNGTYVKPGSGE
+616 SGSLNGTYVKPGSGK

-653 KEDTVTS
+653 KEETVTS

-674 TESSASLSDTEKE
+674 TESSASLTDAEKE
-687 EIAWAELLNQHPE
+687 EIAWKELQ
-700 YKNKDELKAA
+700 NKSGKDKATLLQE
-710 GYNINISSMDFS
+710 GYSIDIGSMDFS
-722 GIKCV
+722 GIKRV
-727 EWTIDEL
+727 EWTIDTL
-734 SESTKTDAKDLND
+734 SESTKTDTKDLND

-766 TVDGKTYDK
+766 TVDGKTYDN

-796 YTFTKQAGAPLT
+796 YTFTKKAGAPLT

-834 TATFTKGNET
+834 TATFTKGDET

-863 TSSSVTDIIKDNKDL
+863 TSSSVTGIIKDDKDL

-883 ELWKQIQEIQSKLLP
+883 ELWKQIQEIQSKLQP
-898 GEELWIGNLEVT
+898 GEELRIGET
-910 DKTEKTDIIKY
+910 KIDSTTKKEDIIKY
-921 FTTAISPENMSKDEL
+921 FTKAISPDNMSKDEL

-961 ETKKNYYSGEKTDE
+961 ETKKNYYSGEKTGE
-975 FKSFSKAP
+975 FKYFSKAP

-989 VYWKLTW
+989 VYWKSTW
-996 WGGYY
+996 GWNGYY
-1001 YYTDANGQEVRVHS
+1001 YYTDANGHEVRVDS
-1015 NTVHYEEQRDDI
+1015 NTVHSEEQRDDI

-1040 LPDKDD
+1040 LPDEDG
-1046 KVDQTDCVLVSKNL
+1046 KVNQTDCVLVSKNL

-1068 GNLVNG
+1068 GKLVNG
-1074 KGNQLVGL
+1074 KDNQTVGL

-1091 GGEGNGHYEYD
+1091 GGEGDGHYEYD
-1102 RGTPNNCPD
+1102 RGNPNKNPD

-1128 ENGSIKLYQGQRGD
+1128 DKDGSIKLYQGQWGD
-1142 YWTPGI
+1142 YWNPGI
-1148 SAEDQAINAY
+1148 SAEDEAINAY
-1158 LKATGSSKTA
+1158 LKATGSSKTYRD
-1168 ASLTKKERDA
+1168 LTTKERNA
-1178 IVGTYVVQIGTTG
+1178 IVGTYVVKIGTTG

-1211 YGYMTRDANTCIN
+1211 YGYMSRDANTCIN

-1237 GGYDLMISKL
+1237 GGYDLMISEL
-1247 TQVSEGKV
+1247 TQVREGKV

-1277 FANRLLELNKQTTTH
+1277 FAKRLLELNKQTTTTH
-1292 KTSESATAYGENT
+1292 KTGEGATAYGENT
-1305 SGGFDGAYTQNKS
+1305 SGDFDGTYTQKKS
-1318 ETVTGSGTGKGH
+1318 ETVEGSGTGKGH

-1337 LKKLFTG
+1337 LKKIFSG
-1344 SGSKEHDEGKVS
+1344 SGSKEHDEGSVS
-1356 YTYRT
+1356 YTHRT
-1361 TDKVDTTPVSKETV
+1361 TDKVNTTPVSKETV

-1382 DYNYTSIETR
+1382 GYNYTSIETR

-1421 DETPDEVMTPETPEL
+1421 DETPDEVVTPETPEL
-1436 PAVQDAAPDEVVLPA
+1436 PPVQDATPDAPVLPSDA
-1451 EPELPAVQDATALPQ
+1451 VLPAVQDALPQ

>member
-1 MTNKKLK
+1 M
-8 LAAMSVALTACV
+8 
-20 AAQPMAAHAVE
+20 
-31 GPDPAEDNAAP
+31 
-42 QAEPVA
+42 
-48 ESSTPAP
+48 
-55 VAEEGEKQEKV
+55 
-66 GEQEEFF
+66 
-73 PPPVNEEAKSEEQAP
+73 NEEAKSEEQAP
-88 AFGPGTKTDDIIIDY
+88 AFGPGTKTDDITIDY

-151 DEATGKDG
+151 DEATGEDG

-259 GDYTVDKVEPA
+259 GGYTVDKVENS
-270 KDGNSKTLT
+270 KDGNSKELT
-279 LKKTSPTEEKE
+279 LKKTSEPETKE
-290 MAAEDIAKLLDVPEG
+290 MSAEDVAKLLDVPEG

-318 PKTTYTLKKEEIST
+318 PKTTYILKKEETST

-371 NNEDLTTEIEL
+371 DDKDLTTKVEL

-397 IEISSEKLGEMLQD
+397 IEISSEKLGEMLKD

-433 YKVKKMEDSKPLTNA
+433 YKVKKTENTKPLTNA

-455 EGFTGDDNG
+455 EGFTADDNG
-464 VYYKGEKLTFD
+464 VYYKGEKLNLD

-491 EVTKTPGQVEGGQ
+491 EVTKTTGQVEGGQ
-504 ESIES
+504 ESIKS
-509 AKETAKLEAIKA
+509 AEETAKLEAIKA
-521 ALTDAARNAG
+521 ALTDAAKKTG
-531 INVETDDFKNQ
+531 INVDSEDFKNQ
-542 LNTIDPTGK
+542 LNTINPTGK

-565 HTVTLRYNGATVSAP
+565 HTVTLRYDGATVSAP
-580 QPGTPD
+580 QPGSSDP
-586 SSKDTETRKDVTDNV
+586 SKDTETRKDVTDNV

-653 KEDTVTS
+653 KEETVTS

-674 TESSASLSDTEKE
+674 KESSASLTDAEKE
-687 EIAWAELLNQHPE
+687 EIAWKELQ
-700 YKNKDELKAA
+700 NKTGKDKATLLQE
-710 GYNINISSMDFS
+710 GYSIDIGSMDFS
-722 GIKCV
+722 GIKRV
-727 EWTIDEL
+727 EWTIGTL
-734 SESTKTDAKDLND
+734 SESTKTDTKDLND

-761 KARTI
+761 NAGTI
-766 TVDGKTYDK
+766 TVDGNIYRN
-775 VTKTNDG
+775 VTKTDDG

-834 TATFTKGNET
+834 TATFTKGDET

-863 TSSSVTDIIKDNKDL
+863 TSSSVTGIIKDDKDL

-883 ELWKQIQEIQSKLLP
+883 ELWKQIQEIQSKLQP
-898 GEELWIGNLEVT
+898 GEELRIGET
-910 DKTEKTDIIKY
+910 KIDSTTKKEDIIKY
-921 FTTAISPENMSKDEL
+921 FTKAISPDNMSKDEL

-961 ETKKNYYSGEKTDE
+961 ETKKNYYSGEKPGE
-975 FKSFSKAP
+975 FKYFSKAP

-989 VYWKLTW
+989 VYWKSTW
-996 WGGYY
+996 LWYGYY
-1001 YYTDANGQEVRVHS
+1001 YYTDANGQEVRVDN

-1040 LPDKDD
+1040 LPDEDG

-1074 KGNQLVGL
+1074 KGNQPVGL

-1091 GGEGNGHYEYD
+1091 GGKGDGHYEYD
-1102 RGTPNNCPD
+1102 RGNRNNNPD

-1148 SAEDQAINAY
+1148 SAEDEAINAY

-1168 ASLTKKERDA
+1168 ASLTKKERNA
-1178 IVGTYVVQIGTTG
+1178 IVGTYVVKIGTTD

-1224 STYKRQDGTWGYV
+1224 STYKRQTNSWDYV

-1247 TQVSEGKV
+1247 TQVREGKV

-1277 FANRLLELNKQTTTH
+1277 FAKRLLELNKQTTTTH
-1292 KTSESATAYGENT
+1292 KTGEGATAYGENT
-1305 SGGFDGAYTQNKS
+1305 SGGFDGTYTQKKS
-1318 ETVTGSGTGKGH
+1318 ETVEGSGTGKGH

-1337 LKKLFTG
+1337 LKKIFSG
-1344 SGSKEHDEGKVS
+1344 SGSKEHDEGSVS
-1356 YTYRT
+1356 YTHRT
-1361 TDKVDTTPVSKETV
+1361 TDKVNTTPVSKETV

-1382 DYNYTSIETR
+1382 GYNYTSIETR

-1407 TPPVDPDTPDGPVE
+1407 TPPETPVE
-1421 DETPDEVMTPETPEL
+1421 DETPDEVVTPETPEL
-1436 PAVQDAAPDEVVLPA
+1436 PPVQDATPDAPVLPSDA
-1451 EPELPAVQDATALPQ
+1451 VLPAVQDATALPQ

>member
-31 GPDPAEDNAAP
+31 GPDSAEDNAAP
-42 QAEPVA
+42 QAEPAPMEGETA
-48 ESSTPAP
+48 EGE
-55 VAEEGEKQEKV
+55 VEGEEEKQE
-66 GEQEEFF
+66 EFV
-73 PPPVNEEAKSEEQAP
+73 PPVNEEAKSEEQAP
-88 AFGPGTKTDDIIIDY
+88 AFGPGTKTDDITIDY
-103 KPAEKPEEP
+103 KPAEKPGEP
-112 GESGKDGETD
+112 GKSGEDGEAD

-259 GDYTVDKVEPA
+259 GGYTVDKVEPA
-270 KDGNSKTLT
+270 EDGNSKELT

-305 GVEKKEELDEEGN
+305 GVEKKTDDEGN
-318 PKTTYTLKKEEIST
+318 TTYTLKKEEIST

-342 TYYKITGNTVETT
+342 TYYKITGNTVKTT
-355 TETTLVL
+355 TETTLKL
-362 KVEKGTVDV
+362 KVEKGTETKKDQ
-371 NNEDLTTEIEL
+371 DLSTEAEL
-382 PSITAKNTDETKTDV
+382 PDSITVKNGKSELKVSKDILEKALDNGGTYTDTDKNITYTVTKK
-397 IEISSEKLGEMLQD
+397 EESSTKLSNE
-411 EYYNNVT
+411 
-418 GEYVYTENVDGKEYT
+418 
-433 YKVKKMEDSKPLTNA
+433 
-448 QLAERLG
+448 QLAKRLG
-455 EGFTGDDNG
+455 DGFTYNAADDSIS
-464 VYYKGEKLTFD
+464 YKGEKLTISQND
-475 QMEAVRK
+475 VYRK
-482 TLSYTVEVT
+482 LLSYDVTVT
-491 EVTKTPGQVEGGQ
+491 ETIKNEGQVEGGQ
-504 ESIES
+504 ASIDK
-509 AKETAKLEAIKA
+509 ANNDAKLEAIKA
-521 ALTDAARNAG
+521 ALTDAAKKTG
-531 INVETDDFKNQ
+531 INVDSEDFKNQ

-565 HTVTLRYNGATVSAP
+565 HTVTLRYDGATVSAP
-580 QPGTPD
+580 QPG
-586 SSKDTETRKDVTDNV
+586 SSDPRKDTETRKDVTDNTV
-601 ITGTAYVTGSNTWTE
+601 TGTAYVTGSNTWTE

-638 TIASKDPEKGTTTYK
+638 TIASKDPEKGATTYK
-653 KEDTVTS
+653 KEETVTS

-722 GIKCV
+722 GIKRV
-727 EWTIDEL
+727 EWTIAEL

-761 KARTI
+761 NAGTI
-766 TVDGKTYDK
+766 TVDGNIYRN
-775 VTKTNDG
+775 VTKTDDG

-834 TATFTKGNET
+834 TATFTKGDET

-898 GEELWIGNLEVT
+898 GEELWIG
-910 DKTEKTDIIKY
+910 KTKIDSTTKKEDIIKY
-921 FTTAISPENMSKDEL
+921 FTKAISPENMSKDEL

-989 VYWKLTW
+989 VYWKSTW
-996 WGGYY
+996 LWYGYY
-1001 YYTDANGQEVRVHS
+1001 YYTDANGQEVRVDN

-1040 LPDKDD
+1040 LPDEDG

-1074 KGNQLVGL
+1074 KGNQPVGL

-1091 GGEGNGHYEYD
+1091 GGKGDGHYEYD
-1102 RGTPNNCPD
+1102 RGNSNNCPD

-1148 SAEDQAINAY
+1148 SAEDEAINAY
-1158 LKATGSSKTA
+1158 LKATGSNKTA

-1237 GGYDLMISKL
+1237 GGYDLMISEL

-1277 FANRLLELNKQTTTH
+1277 FAKRLLELNKQTTTTH
-1292 KTSESATAYGENT
+1292 KTGEGATAYGENT
-1305 SGGFDGAYTQNKS
+1305 SGDFDGTYTQKKS
-1318 ETVTGSGTGKGH
+1318 ETVEGSGTGKGH

-1337 LKKLFTG
+1337 LKKIFSG
-1344 SGSKEHDEGKVS
+1344 SGSKEHDEGSVS
-1356 YTYRT
+1356 YTHRT
-1361 TDKVDTTPVSKETV
+1361 TDKVNTTPVSKETV

-1382 DYNYTSIETR
+1382 GYNYTSIETR

-1407 TPPVDPDTPDGPVE
+1407 TPPETPVE
-1421 DETPDEVMTPETPEL
+1421 DETPDEVVMTPETPEL
-1436 PAVQDAAPDEVVLPA
+1436 PPVQDATPDAPVLPSDA
-1451 EPELPAVQDATALPQ
+1451 VLPAVQDALPQ

>member
-31 GPDPAEDNAAP
+31 GPDSAEDNAAP
-42 QAEPVA
+42 QAEPVV

-55 VAEEGEKQEKV
+55 VAEEGEKQEEA
-66 GEQEEFF
+66 GEQEEFT
-73 PPPVNEEAKSEEQAP
+73 PPRMNEEAKKDDQAP
-88 AFGPGTKTDDIIIDY
+88 AFGPGTKTEDITIDY

-112 GESGKDGETD
+112 GKSGEDGEAD

-136 DGTYVKGD
+136 DGTYMKGD

-167 ETPDSSS
+167 EPPDSSS

-234 EEINLD
+234 EEIDLNK
-240 DELGKDVR
+240 ELGEVR

-253 DKDAKL
+253 DKDATL
-259 GDYTVDKVEPA
+259 GDYTVKEVEPSE
-270 KDGNSKTLT
+270 DGNSKELT

-305 GVEKKEELDEEGN
+305 GVEKKTDDEGN
-318 PKTTYTLKKEEIST
+318 TTYTLKKEETST
-332 DENGNTVTRV
+332 DENGNTVTRT
-342 TYYKITGNTVETT
+342 TYYEITGTSVKTR
-355 TETTLVL
+355 TETTLKL
-362 KVEKGTVDV
+362 KVEKGTETKKDQ
-371 NNEDLTTEIEL
+371 DLSTEAEL
-382 PSITAKNTDETKTDV
+382 PDSITVKNGKSELKVSKDILEKALDNGGTYTDTDKNITYTVTKK
-397 IEISSEKLGEMLQD
+397 EESSTKLSNE
-411 EYYNNVT
+411 
-418 GEYVYTENVDGKEYT
+418 
-433 YKVKKMEDSKPLTNA
+433 
-448 QLAERLG
+448 QLAKRLG
-455 EGFTGDDNG
+455 DGFTYNAADDSIS
-464 VYYKGEKLTFD
+464 YKGEKLTISQND
-475 QMEAVRK
+475 VYRK
-482 TLSYTVEVT
+482 LLSYDVTVT
-491 EVTKTPGQVEGGQ
+491 ETIKNEGQVEGGQ
-504 ESIES
+504 ASIDK
-509 AKETAKLEAIKA
+509 ANNDAKLEAIKA
-521 ALTDAARNAG
+521 ALTDAAKKTG
-531 INVETDDFKNQ
+531 INVDSEDFKNQ

-565 HTVTLRYNGATVSAP
+565 HTVTLRYDGATVSAP
-580 QPGTPD
+580 QPGSSDP
-586 SSKDTETRKDVTDNV
+586 SKDTETREDIKDYTV
-601 ITGTAYVTGSNTWTE
+601 TGTAYVTGSNTWTE

-631 LPSLDGW
+631 LPSLEGW
-638 TIASKDPEKGTTTYK
+638 TFDGIDTEKGTTTYK
-653 KEDTVTS
+653 KEETVTS

-674 TESSASLSDTEKE
+674 TESSASLSDAEKE
-687 EIAWAELLNQHPE
+687 EIAWKELQ
-700 YKNKDELKAA
+700 NKTGKDKATLLQE
-710 GYNINISSMDFS
+710 GYSIDIGSMDFS
-722 GIKCV
+722 GIKRV
-727 EWTIDEL
+727 EWTIDTL
-734 SESTKTDAKDLND
+734 SESTKTDTKDLND

-761 KARTI
+761 NAGTI
-766 TVDGKTYDK
+766 TVDGNIYRN
-775 VTKTNDG
+775 VTKTDDG

-796 YTFTKQAGAPLT
+796 YTFTKKAGAPLT

-834 TATFTKGNET
+834 TATFTKGDET

-863 TSSSVTDIIKDNKDL
+863 TSSSVTGIIKDDKDL

-883 ELWKQIQEIQSKLLP
+883 ELWKQIQEIQSKLQP
-898 GEELWIGNLEVT
+898 GEELRIGET
-910 DKTEKTDIIKY
+910 KIDSTTKKEDIIKY
-921 FTTAISPENMSKDEL
+921 FTKAISPDNMSKDEL

-961 ETKKNYYSGEKTDE
+961 ETKKNYYSGEKTGE
-975 FKSFSKAP
+975 FKYFSKAP

-989 VYWKLTW
+989 VYWKSTW
-996 WGGYY
+996 GWNGYY
-1001 YYTDANGQEVRVHS
+1001 YYTDANGHEVRVDS
-1015 NTVHYEEQRDDI
+1015 NTVHSEEQRDDI

-1040 LPDKDD
+1040 LPDEDG
-1046 KVDQTDCVLVSKNL
+1046 KVNQTDCVLVSKNL

-1068 GNLVNG
+1068 GKLVNG
-1074 KGNQLVGL
+1074 KDNQTVGL

-1091 GGEGNGHYEYD
+1091 GGEGDGHYEYD
-1102 RGTPNNCPD
+1102 RGNPNKNPD

-1128 ENGSIKLYQGQRGD
+1128 DKDGSIKLYQGQWGD
-1142 YWTPGI
+1142 YWNPGI
-1148 SAEDQAINAY
+1148 SAEDEAINAY
-1158 LKATGSSKTA
+1158 LKATGSSKTYRD
-1168 ASLTKKERDA
+1168 LTTKERNA
-1178 IVGTYVVQIGTTG
+1178 IVGTYVVKIGTTG

-1211 YGYMTRDANTCIN
+1211 YGYMSRDANTCIN

-1237 GGYDLMISKL
+1237 GGYDLMISEL
-1247 TQVSEGKV
+1247 TQVREGKV

-1277 FANRLLELNKQTTTH
+1277 FAKRLLELNKQTTTTH
-1292 KTSESATAYGENT
+1292 KTGEGATAYGENT
-1305 SGGFDGAYTQNKS
+1305 SGDFDGTYTQKKS
-1318 ETVTGSGTGKGH
+1318 ETVEGSGTGKGH

-1337 LKKLFTG
+1337 LKKIFSG
-1344 SGSKEHDEGKVS
+1344 SGSKEHDEGSVS
-1356 YTYRT
+1356 YTHRT
-1361 TDKVDTTPVSKETV
+1361 TDKVNTTPVSKETV

-1382 DYNYTSIETR
+1382 GYNYTSIETR

-1407 TPPVDPDTPDGPVE
+1407 TPPETPVE
-1421 DETPDEVMTPETPEL
+1421 DETPDEVVTPETPEL
-1436 PAVQDAAPDEVVLPA
+1436 PPVQDATPDAPVLPSDA
-1451 EPELPAVQDATALPQ
+1451 VLPAVQDALPQ

>member
-31 GPDPAEDNAAP
+31 GPDSVEDNAAP
-42 QAEPVA
+42 QAEPVV
-48 ESSTPAP
+48 ENSTPAP
-55 VAEEGEKQEKV
+55 VAEEGEKQEEV
-66 GEQEEFF
+66 GEQEEFV
-73 PPPVNEEAKSEEQAP
+73 PPVNDEAKKDDQAP
-88 AFGPGTKTDDIIIDY
+88 AFGPGTETDDIIIDY
-103 KPAEKPEEP
+103 KPAEKPDEP
-112 GESGKDGETD
+112 GKSGEDGETD

-229 DTKKG
+229 DTKKS

-253 DKDAKL
+253 DKDATL
-259 GDYTVDKVEPA
+259 GGYTVKEVEPSE
-270 KDGNSKTLT
+270 DGNSKTLT

-290 MAAEDIAKLLDVPEG
+290 MAAEDIAKLLDVPED
-305 GVEKKEELDEEGN
+305 GVEKKTDDEG
-318 PKTTYTLKKEEIST
+318 KTTYTLKKEETST

-342 TYYKITGNTVETT
+342 TYYEITGNSVKTT

-371 NNEDLTTEIEL
+371 DDKDLTTEIKL
-382 PSITAKNTDETKTDV
+382 PSIKDE
-397 IEISSEKLGEMLQD
+397 S
-411 EYYNNVT
+411 
-418 GEYVYTENVDGKEYT
+418 GKEILSAKQLNDLLKDQKPDKDGT
-433 YKVKKMEDSKPLTNA
+433 YKIEKEANGKTYLYTITESTDQGAPLTNK
-448 QLAERLG
+448 QLADRLG
-455 EGFTGDDNG
+455 EGFTADANG
-464 VYYKGEKLTFD
+464 VYYKGEKLNFD

-504 ESIES
+504 ESIKS
-509 AKETAKLEAIKA
+509 AEETAKLEAIKA

-674 TESSASLSDTEKE
+674 TESSASLSDAEKE
-687 EIAWAELLNQHPE
+687 EIAWKALQ
-700 YKNKDELKAA
+700 NKTGKDKATLIQE
-710 GYNINISSMDFS
+710 GYSIDIGSMDFS
-722 GIKCV
+722 GIKRV

-761 KARTI
+761 KAGTI

-775 VTKTNDG
+775 VTKTDDG

-834 TATFTKGNET
+834 TATFTKGDET

-878 EKAYD
+878 EEAYD
-883 ELWKQIQEIQSKLLP
+883 ALWKQIQEIRSKLQP
-898 GEELWIGNLEVT
+898 GEELWIG
-910 DKTEKTDIIKY
+910 KTKIDSTTKKEDIIKY
-921 FTTAISPENMSKDEL
+921 FTKAISPENMSKDEL

-947 KNSTYVANK
+947 KSSTYVANK

-989 VYWKLTW
+989 VYWKSTW
-996 WGGYY
+996 LLGGYY
-1001 YYTDANGQEVRVHS
+1001 YYTDANGQEVRVDS

-1040 LPDKDD
+1040 LPNEDG
-1046 KVDQTDCVLVSKNL
+1046 KVDQTDCVLVSKGL

-1068 GNLVNG
+1068 GKLVNG
-1074 KGNQLVGL
+1074 KDNQTVGL

-1091 GGEGNGHYEYD
+1091 GGEGSGHYEYD
-1102 RGTPNNCPD
+1102 RGNRNNNPD

-1128 ENGSIKLYQGQRGD
+1128 ENGSIKLYQGGFDD
-1142 YWTPGI
+1142 YWYWV

-1158 LKATGSSKTA
+1158 LKATGSSKTYRD
-1168 ASLTKKERDA
+1168 LTTKERNA
-1178 IVGTYVVQIGTTG
+1178 IVGTYVVKIGTTD

-1203 LKSSELTA
+1203 LKTSELTA
-1211 YGYMTRDANTCIN
+1211 YGYMSRDANTCIN
-1224 STYKRQDGTWGYV
+1224 STYKRQNGTWGYV

-1292 KTSESATAYGENT
+1292 KTSERATASGENT
-1305 SGGFDGAYTQNKS
+1305 SGGFDGTYTQKKS
-1318 ETVTGSGTGKGH
+1318 ETVEGSGTGKGH

-1337 LKKLFTG
+1337 LKKIFSG

-1361 TDKVDTTPVSKETV
+1361 TDKVDTTPVSKETT

-1382 DYNYTSIETR
+1382 DYNYTSLETR
-1392 TVTVNGEET
+1392 KVTVSGEET
-1401 VIVPPV
+1401 VIV
-1407 TPPVDPDTPDGPVE
+1407 PPVDPDTPDGPVE
-1421 DETPDEVMTPETPEL
+1421 DETPDEVVTPETPEL

>member
-1 MTNKKLK
+1 M
-8 LAAMSVALTACV
+8 
-20 AAQPMAAHAVE
+20 
-31 GPDPAEDNAAP
+31 
-42 QAEPVA
+42 
-48 ESSTPAP
+48 
-55 VAEEGEKQEKV
+55 
-66 GEQEEFF
+66 
-73 PPPVNEEAKSEEQAP
+73 NEEAKSEEQAP
-88 AFGPGTKTDDIIIDY
+88 AFGPGTKTDDITIDY
-103 KPAEKPEEP
+103 KPAAKPEEP
-112 GESGKDGETD
+112 GKSGEDGETD

-136 DGTYVKGD
+136 DGTYVKGG

-259 GDYTVDKVEPA
+259 GGYTVDKVEPA
-270 KDGNSKTLT
+270 EDGNSKELT

-305 GVEKKEELDEEGN
+305 GVEKKTDDEGN
-318 PKTTYTLKKEEIST
+318 TTYTLKKEETST

-342 TYYKITGNTVETT
+342 TYYEITGNSVKTR

-362 KVEKGTVDV
+362 KVEKGTETKKDQ
-371 NNEDLTTEIEL
+371 DLSTEAEL
-382 PSITAKNTDETKTDV
+382 PDSITVKNGKSELKVSKDILEKALDNGGTYTDTDKNITYTVTKK
-397 IEISSEKLGEMLQD
+397 EESSTKLSNE
-411 EYYNNVT
+411 
-418 GEYVYTENVDGKEYT
+418 
-433 YKVKKMEDSKPLTNA
+433 
-448 QLAERLG
+448 QLAKRLG
-455 EGFTGDDNG
+455 DGFTYNAADDSIS
-464 VYYKGEKLTFD
+464 YKGEKLTISQND
-475 QMEAVRK
+475 VYRK
-482 TLSYTVEVT
+482 LLSYDVTVT
-491 EVTKTPGQVEGGQ
+491 ETIKNEGQVEGGQ
-504 ESIES
+504 ASIDK
-509 AKETAKLEAIKA
+509 ANNDAKLEAIKA
-521 ALTDAARNAG
+521 ALTDAAKKTG
-531 INVETDDFKNQ
+531 INVDSEDFKNQ

-565 HTVTLRYNGATVSAP
+565 HTVTLRYNGATVSTD
-580 QPGTPD
+580 PGTPD
-586 SSKDTETRKDVTDNV
+586 SSKDTETREDVKDYTV
-601 ITGTAYVTGSNTWTE
+601 TGTAYVTGSNTWTE

-653 KEDTVTS
+653 KEETVTS

-674 TESSASLSDTEKE
+674 TESSASLTDAEKE
-687 EIAWAELLNQHPE
+687 EIAWKELQ
-700 YKNKDELKAA
+700 NKTGKDKATLLQE
-710 GYNINISSMDFS
+710 GYSIDIGSMDFS
-722 GIKCV
+722 GIKRV
-727 EWTIDEL
+727 EWTIDTL
-734 SESTKTDAKDLND
+734 SESTKTDTKDLND

-761 KARTI
+761 NAGTI
-766 TVDGKTYDK
+766 TVDGNIYRN
-775 VTKTNDG
+775 VTKTDDG

-808 PEEIQ
+808 PDEIQ

-834 TATFTKGNET
+834 TATFTKGDET

-863 TSSSVTDIIKDNKDL
+863 TSSSVTGIIKDDKDL

-883 ELWKQIQEIQSKLLP
+883 ELWKQIQEIQSKLQP
-898 GEELWIGNLEVT
+898 GEELRIGET
-910 DKTEKTDIIKY
+910 KIDSTTKKEDIIKY
-921 FTTAISPENMSKDEL
+921 FTKAISPDNMSKDEL

-961 ETKKNYYSGEKTDE
+961 ETKKNYYSGEKTGE
-975 FKSFSKAP
+975 FKYFSKAP

-989 VYWKLTW
+989 VYWKSTW
-996 WGGYY
+996 GWNGYY

-1015 NTVHYEEQRDDI
+1015 NTVHSEEQRDDI

-1040 LPDKDD
+1040 LPDEDG
-1046 KVDQTDCVLVSKNL
+1046 KVNQTDCVLVSKNL

-1068 GNLVNG
+1068 GKLVNG
-1074 KGNQLVGL
+1074 KDNQTVGL

-1091 GGEGNGHYEYD
+1091 GGEGSGHYEYD
-1102 RGTPNNCPD
+1102 RGNRNNNPD

-1128 ENGSIKLYQGQRGD
+1128 ENGSIKLYQGGYD
-1142 YWTPGI
+1142 GWYWV

-1158 LKATGSSKTA
+1158 LEATGSSKTA

-1255 VGQTESTIKTITAP
+1255 IGQTESTIKTITAP

-1277 FANRLLELNKQTTTH
+1277 FAKRLLELNKQTTTTH
-1292 KTSESATAYGENT
+1292 KTGEGATAYGENT
-1305 SGGFDGAYTQNKS
+1305 SGDFDGTYTQKKS
-1318 ETVTGSGTGKGH
+1318 ETVEGSGTGKGH

-1337 LKKLFTG
+1337 LKKIFSG

-1361 TDKVDTTPVSKETV
+1361 TDKVNTTPVSKETV

-1382 DYNYTSIETR
+1382 GYNYTSIETR
-1392 TVTVNGEET
+1392 KVTVNGEET

-1421 DETPDEVMTPETPEL
+1421 DETPDEVVTPETPEL
-1436 PAVQDAAPDEVVLPA
+1436 PPVQDATPDAPVLPSDA
-1451 EPELPAVQDATALPQ
+1451 VLPAVQDALPQ

-1484 TIAGAFASLKYKEKH
+1484 MVVGAFTSLKYKEKH

>member
-1 MTNKKLK
+1 M
-8 LAAMSVALTACV
+8 
-20 AAQPMAAHAVE
+20 
-31 GPDPAEDNAAP
+31 
-42 QAEPVA
+42 
-48 ESSTPAP
+48 
-55 VAEEGEKQEKV
+55 
-66 GEQEEFF
+66 
-73 PPPVNEEAKSEEQAP
+73 NEEAKSEEQAP
-88 AFGPGTKTDDIIIDY
+88 AFGPGTKTDDITIDY
-103 KPAEKPEEP
+103 KPAEKPEQP
-112 GESGKDGETD
+112 GKSGEDGEAD

-159 KIGEATKE
+159 KIGEAAKE

-179 DPDAEVKKGDPV
+179 DPDAEVKKGESV

-234 EEINLD
+234 EEIDLNK
-240 DELGKDVR
+240 ELGEVR

-253 DKDAKL
+253 DKDATL
-259 GDYTVDKVEPA
+259 GDYTVKEVEPSE
-270 KDGNSKTLT
+270 DGNSKELT

-305 GVEKKEELDEEGN
+305 GVEKKTDDEGN
-318 PKTTYTLKKEEIST
+318 TTYTLKKEETST
-332 DENGNTVTRV
+332 DENGNTVTRT
-342 TYYKITGNTVETT
+342 TYYEITGTSVKTR
-355 TETTLVL
+355 TETTLKL
-362 KVEKGTVDV
+362 KVEKGTETKKDQ
-371 NNEDLTTEIEL
+371 DLSTEAEL
-382 PSITAKNTDETKTDV
+382 PDSITVKNGKSELKVSKDILEKALDNGGTYTDTDKNITYTVTKK
-397 IEISSEKLGEMLQD
+397 EESSTKLSNE
-411 EYYNNVT
+411 
-418 GEYVYTENVDGKEYT
+418 
-433 YKVKKMEDSKPLTNA
+433 
-448 QLAERLG
+448 QLAKRLG
-455 EGFTGDDNG
+455 DGFTYNAADDSIS
-464 VYYKGEKLTFD
+464 YKGEKLTISQND
-475 QMEAVRK
+475 VYRK
-482 TLSYTVEVT
+482 LLSYDVTVT
-491 EVTKTPGQVEGGQ
+491 ETIKNEGQVEGGQ
-504 ESIES
+504 ASIDK
-509 AKETAKLEAIKA
+509 ANNDAKLEAIKA
-521 ALTDAARNAG
+521 ALTDAAKKTG
-531 INVETDDFKNQ
+531 INVDSEDFKNQ

-565 HTVTLRYNGATVSAP
+565 HTVTLRYDGATVSAP
-580 QPGTPD
+580 QPGSSDP
-586 SSKDTETRKDVTDNV
+586 SKDTETREDIKDYTV
-601 ITGTAYVTGSNTWTE
+601 TGTAYVTGSNTWTE

-631 LPSLDGW
+631 LPSLEGW
-638 TIASKDPEKGTTTYK
+638 TFDGIDTEKGTTTYK
-653 KEDTVTS
+653 KEETVTS

-674 TESSASLSDTEKE
+674 TESSASLSDAEKE
-687 EIAWAELLNQHPE
+687 EIAWKELQ
-700 YKNKDELKAA
+700 NKTGKDKATLLQE
-710 GYNINISSMDFS
+710 GYSIDIGSMDFS
-722 GIKCV
+722 GIKRV
-727 EWTIDEL
+727 EWTIDTL
-734 SESTKTDAKDLND
+734 SESTKTDTKDLND

-761 KARTI
+761 NAGTI
-766 TVDGKTYDK
+766 TVDGNIYRN
-775 VTKTNDG
+775 VTKTDDG

-796 YTFTKQAGAPLT
+796 YTFTKKAGAPLT

-834 TATFTKGNET
+834 TATFTKGDET

-863 TSSSVTDIIKDNKDL
+863 TSSSVTGIIKDDKDL

-883 ELWKQIQEIQSKLLP
+883 ELWKQIQEIQSKLQP
-898 GEELWIGNLEVT
+898 GEELRIGET
-910 DKTEKTDIIKY
+910 KIDSTTKKEDIIKY
-921 FTTAISPENMSKDEL
+921 FTKAISPDNMSKDEL

-961 ETKKNYYSGEKTDE
+961 ETKKNYYSGEKTGE
-975 FKSFSKAP
+975 FKYFSKAP

-989 VYWKLTW
+989 VYWKSTW
-996 WGGYY
+996 GWNGYY
-1001 YYTDANGQEVRVHS
+1001 YYTDANGHEVRVDS
-1015 NTVHYEEQRDDI
+1015 NTVHSEEQRDDI

-1040 LPDKDD
+1040 LPDEDG
-1046 KVDQTDCVLVSKNL
+1046 KVNQTDCVLVSKNL

-1068 GNLVNG
+1068 GKLVNG
-1074 KGNQLVGL
+1074 KDNQTVGL

-1091 GGEGNGHYEYD
+1091 GGEGDGHYEYD
-1102 RGTPNNCPD
+1102 RGNPNKNPD

-1128 ENGSIKLYQGQRGD
+1128 DKDGSIKLYQGQWGD
-1142 YWTPGI
+1142 YWNPGI
-1148 SAEDQAINAY
+1148 SAEDEAINAY
-1158 LKATGSSKTA
+1158 LKATGSSKTYRD
-1168 ASLTKKERDA
+1168 LTTKERNA
-1178 IVGTYVVQIGTTG
+1178 IVGTYVVKIGTTG

-1211 YGYMTRDANTCIN
+1211 YGYMSRDANTCIN

-1237 GGYDLMISKL
+1237 GGYDLMISEL
-1247 TQVSEGKV
+1247 TQVREGKV

-1277 FANRLLELNKQTTTH
+1277 FAKRLLELNKQTTTTH
-1292 KTSESATAYGENT
+1292 KTGEGATAYGENT
-1305 SGGFDGAYTQNKS
+1305 SGDFDGTYTQKKS
-1318 ETVTGSGTGKGH
+1318 ETVEGSGTGKGH

-1337 LKKLFTG
+1337 LKKIFSG
-1344 SGSKEHDEGKVS
+1344 SGSKEHDEGSVS
-1356 YTYRT
+1356 YTHRT
-1361 TDKVDTTPVSKETV
+1361 TDKVNTTPVSKETV

-1382 DYNYTSIETR
+1382 GYNYTSIETR

-1407 TPPVDPDTPDGPVE
+1407 TPPETPVE
-1421 DETPDEVMTPETPEL
+1421 DETPDEVVTPETPEL
-1436 PAVQDAAPDEVVLPA
+1436 PPVQDATPDAPVLPSDA
-1451 EPELPAVQDATALPQ
+1451 VLPAVQDALPQ

>member
-31 GPDPAEDNAAP
+31 GPDSVEDNAAP
-42 QAEPVA
+42 QAEP
-48 ESSTPAP
+48 AP
-55 VAEEGEKQEKV
+55 VEGKTAEGEVEGEEEKQE
-66 GEQEEFF
+66 EFV
-73 PPPVNEEAKSEEQAP
+73 PPENDEAKKDDQAP
-88 AFGPGTKTDDIIIDY
+88 AFGPGTETDDIIIDY
-103 KPAEKPEEP
+103 KPAEKPDEP
-112 GESGKDGETD
+112 GKSGEDGETD

-167 ETPDSSS
+167 EIPDSSS

-208 TGTETTTTT
+208 TGTQTTTTT
-217 GTGKADSSTTIT
+217 GTGKADSETTIT
-229 DTKKG
+229 DTEKG

-240 DELGKDVR
+240 DELGKDMR
-248 PDWKT
+248 PDWST

-259 GDYTVDKVEPA
+259 GGYTVKEVKPSE
-270 KDGNSKTLT
+270 DGNSKTLT
-279 LKKTSPTEEKE
+279 LKKTSPTEKKE
-290 MAAEDIAKLLDVPEG
+290 MAAEDVAKLLDVPEG
-305 GVEKKEELDEEGN
+305 GVEKKTDDEG
-318 PKTTYTLKKEEIST
+318 KTTYILKKEETST

-342 TYYKITGNTVETT
+342 TYYKITGNTVETR

-371 NNEDLTTEIEL
+371 DEKDLTTKVEL

-397 IEISSEKLGEMLQD
+397 IEISSEKLGEMLKD

-433 YKVKKMEDSKPLTNA
+433 YKVKKTENTKPLTPA

-455 EGFTGDDNG
+455 EGFTADDNG
-464 VYYKGEKLTFD
+464 VYYKGEKLNLD

-491 EVTKTPGQVEGGQ
+491 EITKNEGQVEGGQ
-504 ESIES
+504 ESIKS
-509 AKETAKLEAIKA
+509 AEETAKLEAIKA
-521 ALTDAARNAG
+521 ALTDAAKKTG
-531 INVETDDFKNQ
+531 INVDSEDFKNQ

-565 HTVTLRYNGATVSAP
+565 HTVTLRYDGATVSAP
-580 QPGTPD
+580 QPGSSDP
-586 SSKDTETRKDVTDNV
+586 SKDTETRKDVTDNV

-638 TIASKDPEKGTTTYK
+638 TVDSKDPEKGTTTYK
-653 KEDTVTS
+653 KEETVTL
-660 PDGTSTKITRTCTI
+660 PDGTITKITRTCTI
-674 TESSASLSDTEKE
+674 TESSASLSDAEKE
-687 EIAWAELLNQHPE
+687 EIAWKALQ
-700 YKNKDELKAA
+700 NKTGKDKATLIQE
-710 GYNINISSMDFS
+710 GYSIDIGSMDFS
-722 GIKCV
+722 GIKRV

-734 SESTKTDAKDLND
+734 SESTKKDAKDLHD

-820 SVSADSIRLNADGK
+820 SVSADSIRLNAADK
-834 TATFTKGNET
+834 TATFTKGDET

-878 EKAYD
+878 EEAYD
-883 ELWKQIQEIQSKLLP
+883 ALWKQIQEIRSKLQP
-898 GEELWIGNLEVT
+898 GEELWIG
-910 DKTEKTDIIKY
+910 KTKIDSTTQKEDIIKY
-921 FTTAISPENMSKDEL
+921 FTKAISPENMSKDEL

-947 KNSTYVANK
+947 KSSTYVANK

-975 FKSFSKAP
+975 FKHFSKAP

-989 VYWKLTW
+989 VYWKSTW
-996 WGGYY
+996 LWYGYY
-1001 YYTDANGQEVRVHS
+1001 YYTDANGQEVRVDN
-1015 NTVHYEEQRDDI
+1015 NTVHSEEQRDDI

-1040 LPDKDD
+1040 LPDKDG

-1068 GNLVNG
+1068 GKLVNG
-1074 KGNQLVGL
+1074 KDNQTVGL

-1091 GGEGNGHYEYD
+1091 GGEGSGHYEYD
-1102 RGTPNNCPD
+1102 RGNRNNNPD

-1128 ENGSIKLYQGQRGD
+1128 DKDGSIKLYQGQWGD
-1142 YWTPGI
+1142 YWNPGI
-1148 SAEDQAINAY
+1148 SAEDEAINAY
-1158 LKATGSSKTA
+1158 LKATGSSKTYRD
-1168 ASLTKKERDA
+1168 LTTKERNA
-1178 IVGTYVVQIGTTG
+1178 IVGTYVVKIGTTD

-1203 LKSSELTA
+1203 RKTSELTA
-1211 YGYMTRDANTCIN
+1211 YGYMSRDANTCIN
-1224 STYKRQDGTWGYV
+1224 STYKRQNGTWDYV

-1292 KTSESATAYGENT
+1292 KTSESATASGENT
-1305 SGGFDGAYTQNKS
+1305 SGGFNGAYTQDKS

-1337 LKKLFTG
+1337 LKKLF
-1344 SGSKEHDEGKVS
+1344 SGKGETTYDEGSVS
-1356 YTYRT
+1356 YTHRT
-1361 TDKVDTTPVSKETV
+1361 PDEVITSAVSKTTK

-1382 DYNYTSIETR
+1382 DYTYTSIETR

-1407 TPPVDPDTPDGPVE
+1407 DPDTPDGPVE
-1421 DETPDEVMTPETPEL
+1421 DETPDEVVTPETPEL

-1466 TGVNWM
+1466 TGVNWFT
-1472 AALGM
+1472 ALGM

>member
-1 MTNKKLK
+1 M
-8 LAAMSVALTACV
+8 
-20 AAQPMAAHAVE
+20 
-31 GPDPAEDNAAP
+31 
-42 QAEPVA
+42 
-48 ESSTPAP
+48 
-55 VAEEGEKQEKV
+55 
-66 GEQEEFF
+66 
-73 PPPVNEEAKSEEQAP
+73 NEEAKKDDQAP

-112 GESGKDGETD
+112 GKSGEDGEAD

-234 EEINLD
+234 EEIDLNK
-240 DELGKDVR
+240 ELGEVR

-253 DKDAKL
+253 DKDATL
-259 GDYTVDKVEPA
+259 GDYTVKEVEPSE
-270 KDGNSKTLT
+270 DGNSKELT

-305 GVEKKEELDEEGN
+305 GVEKKTDDEGN
-318 PKTTYTLKKEEIST
+318 TTYTLKKEETST
-332 DENGNTVTRV
+332 DENGNTVTRT
-342 TYYKITGNTVETT
+342 TYYEITGTSVKTR
-355 TETTLVL
+355 TETTLKL
-362 KVEKGTVDV
+362 KVEKGTETKKDQ
-371 NNEDLTTEIEL
+371 DLSTEAEL
-382 PSITAKNTDETKTDV
+382 PDSITVKNGKSELKVSKDILEKALDNGGTYTDTDKNITYTVTKK
-397 IEISSEKLGEMLQD
+397 EESSTKLSNE
-411 EYYNNVT
+411 
-418 GEYVYTENVDGKEYT
+418 
-433 YKVKKMEDSKPLTNA
+433 
-448 QLAERLG
+448 QLAKRLG
-455 EGFTGDDNG
+455 DGFTYNAADDSIS
-464 VYYKGEKLTFD
+464 YKGEKLTISQND
-475 QMEAVRK
+475 VYRK
-482 TLSYTVEVT
+482 LLSYDVTVT
-491 EVTKTPGQVEGGQ
+491 ETIKNEGQVEGGQ
-504 ESIES
+504 ASIDK
-509 AKETAKLEAIKA
+509 ANNDAKLEAIKA
-521 ALTDAARNAG
+521 ALTDAAKKTG
-531 INVETDDFKNQ
+531 INVDSEDFKNQ

-565 HTVTLRYNGATVSAP
+565 HTVTLRYDGATVSAP
-580 QPGTPD
+580 QPGSSDP
-586 SSKDTETRKDVTDNV
+586 SKDTETREDIKDYTV
-601 ITGTAYVTGSNTWTE
+601 TGTAYVTGSNTWTE

-631 LPSLDGW
+631 LPSLEGW
-638 TIASKDPEKGTTTYK
+638 TFDGIDTEKGTTTYK
-653 KEDTVTS
+653 KEETVTS

-674 TESSASLSDTEKE
+674 TESSASLSDAEKE
-687 EIAWAELLNQHPE
+687 EIAWKELQ
-700 YKNKDELKAA
+700 NKTGKDKATLLQE
-710 GYNINISSMDFS
+710 GYSIDIGSMDFS
-722 GIKCV
+722 GIKRV
-727 EWTIDEL
+727 EWTIDTL
-734 SESTKTDAKDLND
+734 SESTKTDTKDLND

-761 KARTI
+761 NAGTI
-766 TVDGKTYDK
+766 TVDGNIYRN
-775 VTKTNDG
+775 VTKTDDG

-796 YTFTKQAGAPLT
+796 YTFTKKAGAPLT

-834 TATFTKGNET
+834 TATFTKGDET

-863 TSSSVTDIIKDNKDL
+863 TSSSVTGIIKDDKDL

-883 ELWKQIQEIQSKLLP
+883 ELWKQIQEIQSKLQP
-898 GEELWIGNLEVT
+898 GEELRIGET
-910 DKTEKTDIIKY
+910 KIDSTTKKEDIIKY
-921 FTTAISPENMSKDEL
+921 FTKAISPDNMSKDEL

-975 FKSFSKAP
+975 FKYFSKAP

-989 VYWKLTW
+989 VYWKWTR

-1015 NTVHYEEQRDDI
+1015 NTVHSEEQRDDI

-1040 LPDKDD
+1040 LPDEDG
-1046 KVDQTDCVLVSKNL
+1046 KVNQTDCVLVSKDL

-1074 KGNQLVGL
+1074 KGNQTVGL

-1091 GGEGNGHYEYD
+1091 GGEGSGHYEYD
-1102 RGTPNNCPD
+1102 RGNRNNNPD

-1128 ENGSIKLYQGQRGD
+1128 DKDGSIKLYQGQWGD
-1142 YWTPGI
+1142 YWNPGI
-1148 SAEDQAINAY
+1148 SAEDEAINAY
-1158 LKATGSSKTA
+1158 LKATGSSKTYRD
-1168 ASLTKKERDA
+1168 LTTKERNA
-1178 IVGTYVVQIGTTG
+1178 IVGTYVVKIGTTG

-1211 YGYMTRDANTCIN
+1211 YGYMSRDANTCIN

-1237 GGYDLMISKL
+1237 GGYDLMISEL
-1247 TQVSEGKV
+1247 TQVREGKV

-1277 FANRLLELNKQTTTH
+1277 FAKRLLELNKQTTTH
-1292 KTSESATAYGENT
+1292 KTGEGATAYGENT
-1305 SGGFDGAYTQNKS
+1305 SGDFDGTYTQKKS
-1318 ETVTGSGTGKGH
+1318 ETVEGSGTGKGH

-1337 LKKLFTG
+1337 LKKIFSG
-1344 SGSKEHDEGKVS
+1344 SGSKEHDEGSVS
-1356 YTYRT
+1356 YTHRT
-1361 TDKVDTTPVSKETV
+1361 TDKVNTTPVSKETV
-1375 TTTDAHV
+1375 TTTAAHV
-1382 DYNYTSIETR
+1382 GYNYTSIETR

-1407 TPPVDPDTPDGPVE
+1407 DPDTPDDPVE
-1421 DETPDEVMTPETPEL
+1421 DETPDEVVTPETPEL
-1436 PAVQDAAPDEVVLPA
+1436 PPVQDATPDAPVLPSDA
-1451 EPELPAVQDATALPQ
+1451 VLPAVQDALPQ

>member
-1 MTNKKLK
+1 M
-8 LAAMSVALTACV
+8 
-20 AAQPMAAHAVE
+20 
-31 GPDPAEDNAAP
+31 
-42 QAEPVA
+42 
-48 ESSTPAP
+48 
-55 VAEEGEKQEKV
+55 
-66 GEQEEFF
+66 
-73 PPPVNEEAKSEEQAP
+73 NEEAKKDDQAP
-88 AFGPGTKTDDIIIDY
+88 AFGPGTKTEDITIDY

-112 GESGKDGETD
+112 D
-122 GSEGSGETDETENP
+122 ETDEPETP
-136 DGTYVKGD
+136 GDTHLKGD

-151 DEATGKDG
+151 NEETGEDG

-240 DELGKDVR
+240 DELGQDVR

-253 DKDAKL
+253 DKDDKL
-259 GDYTVDKVEPA
+259 GGYTVDKVEPA
-270 KDGNSKTLT
+270 EDGNSKELT
-279 LKKTSPTEEKE
+279 LKKTSEPETKE
-290 MAAEDIAKLLDVPEG
+290 MSAEDVAKLLDVPEG

-342 TYYKITGNTVETT
+342 TYYEITGNSVKTT
-355 TETTLVL
+355 TETTLKL

-371 NNEDLTTEIEL
+371 DEKDLTTEIEL

-397 IEISSEKLGEMLQD
+397 IEISSEKLGEMLKD
-411 EYYNNVT
+411 EYYNNDT
-418 GEYVYTENVDGKEYT
+418 GEYVYTETDANGKEYT
-433 YKVKKMEDSKPLTNA
+433 YKVKKTEDTKPLTNK
-448 QLAERLG
+448 QLADRLG

-464 VYYKGEKLTFD
+464 VYYKGEKLNLD

-504 ESIES
+504 ESIKS
-509 AKETAKLEAIKA
+509 AEETAKLEAIKA
-521 ALTDAARNAG
+521 ALTDAAKKTG
-531 INVETDDFKNQ
+531 INVDSEDFKNQ

-565 HTVTLRYNGATVSAP
+565 HTVTLRYNGATVSTDL
-580 QPGTPD
+580 GTPD
-586 SSKDTETRKDVTDNV
+586 SSKDTETREDVKDYTV
-601 ITGTAYVTGSNTWTE
+601 TGTAYVTGSNTWTE
-616 SGSLNGTYVKPGSGE
+616 SDSLNGTYVKPGSGE
-631 LPSLDGW
+631 LPSFDGW

-653 KEDTVTS
+653 KEETVTS

-722 GIKCV
+722 GIKRV
-727 EWTIDEL
+727 EWTIDTL
-734 SESTKTDAKDLND
+734 SESTKTDTKDLND

-766 TVDGKTYDK
+766 TVDGKTYDN

-808 PEEIQ
+808 PDEIQ

-834 TATFTKGNET
+834 TATFTKGDET

-863 TSSSVTDIIKDNKDL
+863 TSSSVTGIIKDDKDL

-883 ELWKQIQEIQSKLLP
+883 ELWKQIQEIQSKLQP
-898 GEELWIGNLEVT
+898 GEELRIGET
-910 DKTEKTDIIKY
+910 KIDSTTKKEDIIKY
-921 FTTAISPENMSKDEL
+921 FTKAISPDDMSKDEL

-947 KNSTYVANK
+947 KETDYVANE
-956 GSDYE
+956 GSKYE
-961 ETKKNYYSGEKTDE
+961 ETKKNYYSGETETKYYYQ
-975 FKSFSKAP
+975 P
-983 DGSKIE
+983 WGGSKIE
-989 VYWKLTW
+989 VTPA
-996 WGGYY
+996 GQPGRY
-1001 YYTDANGQEVRVHS
+1001 YYTNDKGEKEYVFWWDVERQDTRN
-1015 NTVHYEEQRDDI
+1015 DI

-1040 LPDKDD
+1040 LPDEDG
-1046 KVDQTDCVLVSKNL
+1046 KVNQTDCVLVSKNL

-1068 GNLVNG
+1068 GKLVNG
-1074 KGNQLVGL
+1074 KDNQTVGL

-1091 GGEGNGHYEYD
+1091 GGEGSGHYEYD
-1102 RGTPNNCPD
+1102 RGNRNNNPD

-1128 ENGSIKLYQGQRGD
+1128 ENGSIKLYQGQWGD
-1142 YWTPGI
+1142 YWNPGI
-1148 SAEDQAINAY
+1148 SAEDEAINAY
-1158 LKATGSSKTA
+1158 LKATGSSKTYRD
-1168 ASLTKKERDA
+1168 LTTKERNA
-1178 IVGTYVVQIGTTG
+1178 IVGTYVVKIGTTG

-1211 YGYMTRDANTCIN
+1211 YGYMSRDANTCIN

-1237 GGYDLMISKL
+1237 GGYDLMISEL
-1247 TQVSEGKV
+1247 TQVREGKV

-1277 FANRLLELNKQTTTH
+1277 FAKRLLELNKQTTTTH
-1292 KTSESATAYGENT
+1292 KTGEGATAYGENT
-1305 SGGFDGAYTQNKS
+1305 SGDFDGTYTQKKS
-1318 ETVTGSGTGKGH
+1318 ETVEGSGTGKGH

-1337 LKKLFTG
+1337 LKKIFSG
-1344 SGSKEHDEGKVS
+1344 SGSKEHDEGSVS
-1356 YTYRT
+1356 YTHRT
-1361 TDKVDTTPVSKETV
+1361 TDKVNTTPVSKETV

-1382 DYNYTSIETR
+1382 GYNYTSIETR

-1421 DETPDEVMTPETPEL
+1421 DETPDEVVTPETPEL
-1436 PAVQDAAPDEVVLPA
+1436 PPVQDATPDAPVLPSDA
-1451 EPELPAVQDATALPQ
+1451 VLPAVQDALPQ

-1484 TIAGAFASLKYKEKH
+1484 MVVGAFTSLKYKEKH

>member
-1 MTNKKLK
+1 MTNKNLK

-31 GPDPAEDNAAP
+31 GPDSVEDNAAP
-42 QAEPVA
+42 QAEP
-48 ESSTPAP
+48 AP
-55 VAEEGEKQEKV
+55 VEGKTAEGEVEGEEEKQE
-66 GEQEEFF
+66 EFV
-73 PPPVNEEAKSEEQAP
+73 PPVNDEAKKDDQAP

-112 GESGKDGETD
+112 GE
-122 GSEGSGETDETENP
+122 TDETENP

-144 VIDNSKK
+144 AIDNNKK
-151 DEATGKDG
+151 NEETGKDG

-191 VGKDEDGNT
+191 VGKDEDGST

-248 PDWKT
+248 PNWKT

-259 GDYTVDKVEPA
+259 GGYTVDKVEPA

-279 LKKTSPTEEKE
+279 LTKTDDSAPEKE
-290 MAAEDIAKLLDVPEG
+290 MSAEDIAKLLDVPED
-305 GVEKKEELDEEGN
+305 GVEKKTDDEGN
-318 PKTTYTLKKEEIST
+318 TTYILKKEETST
-332 DENGNTVTRV
+332 DENGNTVTRT
-342 TYYKITGNTVETT
+342 TYYEITGNSVKTR

-397 IEISSEKLGEMLQD
+397 IEISSEKLGEMLKD
-411 EYYNNVT
+411 EYYNNDT
-418 GEYVYTENVDGKEYT
+418 GEYVYTETDANGKEYT
-433 YKVKKMEDSKPLTNA
+433 YKVKKTEDTKQLTNE
-448 QLAERLG
+448 QLANRLG
-455 EGFTGDDNG
+455 EGFTADANG
-464 VYYKGEKLTFD
+464 VYYKGEKLNFD

-504 ESIES
+504 ESIKS
-509 AKETAKLEAIKA
+509 AEETAKLEAIKA

-580 QPGTPD
+580 QPGSSDP
-586 SSKDTETRKDVTDNV
+586 SKDTETRKDVTDNV
-601 ITGTAYVTGSNTWTE
+601 ITGTAYVNGSNTWTE
-616 SGSLNGTYVKPGSGE
+616 SGSLNGTYVKPGSGK

-722 GIKCV
+722 GIKRV

-820 SVSADSIRLNADGK
+820 SVPADSIRLNADGK
-834 TATFTKGNET
+834 TATFTKGDET

-947 KNSTYVANK
+947 KSSTYVANK

-989 VYWKLTW
+989 VYWKWTR

-1040 LPDKDD
+1040 LPDKDGN
-1046 KVDQTDCVLVSKNL
+1046 VDQTDCVLVSKN
-1060 KLEWNYDA
+1060 LEWNYDA

-1074 KGNQLVGL
+1074 KGNQPVGL

-1091 GGEGNGHYEYD
+1091 GGKGNGHYEYD
-1102 RGTPNNCPD
+1102 RGNPNNCPD

-1128 ENGSIKLYQGQRGD
+1128 ENGNIKLYQGGFDD
-1142 YWTPGI
+1142 YWYWV

-1158 LKATGSSKTA
+1158 LKATGSNKTA

-1178 IVGTYVVQIGTTG
+1178 IVGTYVVKIGTTG

-1203 LKSSELTA
+1203 LKTSELTA

-1247 TQVSEGKV
+1247 TQVREGKV

-1277 FANRLLELNKQTTTH
+1277 FANRLLELNQQTTTH
-1292 KTSESATAYGENT
+1292 KTSERATAYGENT

-1337 LKKLFTG
+1337 LKNYFNGKGETTY
-1344 SGSKEHDEGKVS
+1344 DEGKVS
-1356 YTYRT
+1356 YTHRT
-1361 TDKVDTTPVSKETV
+1361 TDKVNTTPVSKETV

-1392 TVTVNGEET
+1392 KVTVSGEET

-1421 DETPDEVMTPETPEL
+1421 DETPDEVVTPETPEL
-1436 PAVQDAAPDEVVLPA
+1436 PPVQDATPDDAAPETPVLPSDA
-1451 EPELPAVQDATALPQ
+1451 VLPAVQDALPQ